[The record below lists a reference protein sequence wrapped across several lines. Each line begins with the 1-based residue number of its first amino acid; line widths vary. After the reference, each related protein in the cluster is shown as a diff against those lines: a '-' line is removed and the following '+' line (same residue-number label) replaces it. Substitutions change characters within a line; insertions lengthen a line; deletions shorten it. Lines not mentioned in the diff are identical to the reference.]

1 MKEIIKINL
10 LNYIVLIFFEA
21 MFALIS
27 FDIYSKGEVLS
38 ILIYSLFVSFV
49 MTILM
54 TIWSEKVNRIFGYII
69 YFIFCFWF
77 ALETIFKAFLQTFFS
92 LDCFKLSDQAMGFA
106 GETIKVIV
114 SNIHYLIL
122 FFLPFILLIIFRRK
136 LDFDIKGNKKYLFG
150 YIILIPLSFL
160 SYRLYINSTKNS
172 SDISLYDLYYNTNN
186 IPLSIQ
192 KMGVLSSTGLDIYRN
207 IFGFDDKVI
216 EVNYEE
222 NDDNDELFVY
232 DKNILDLNLDSDKL
246 NKDIKK
252 YIEDNPGTSKNK
264 YSGMF
269 ENKNLIFVVAE
280 SYSEIGVDEERT
292 PTLYKLTH
300 NGFIFNNFY
309 VPYYLST
316 IGGEFQSLTGLYPNY
331 STLTKWKSGENSFPY
346 GLATTFKEKGYN
358 TYAYHAHDGYFQNRY
373 KYLKA
378 LGFDN
383 FKACNMGLNINCNMW
398 PESDIEMIKATTN
411 DYINSD
417 KPFMTYYMTVSGHL
431 DYTKEGNSIVS
442 KNWDLVKNL
451 DYSDKA
457 KSYLATQIEL
467 DRAMESLLKELE
479 NKGILED
486 TVIVLL
492 ADHYPY
498 GLSLEE
504 INELSSYKRDELFEI
519 NHNALIIYNSS
530 MKNINITKVGMP
542 IDVLPTIYNLF
553 DIKYDS
559 RLFAGSD
566 LLSNSEGMVILDNL
580 SWITDSGRYNSLNG
594 KYNGDI
600 DSDYISNINNNTKY
614 INLSIDSFNSDVINY
629 FLEYG
634 KGYSYTDTIN
644 NKNGFIYATYSMF
657 KNSENIINGIINNI
671 PSNLSNIEKVR
682 YLYIALGKI
691 LSADIN
697 TMDNKNEKISFSSV
711 SIINNIWGSITSG
724 KTTSACISK
733 LLMYLCSRIGIKSE
747 LINSDINGNIGNKI
761 YVDDSFLI
769 VDLYNDLYN
778 IQGGFSTKYFDKY
791 NDNKDIDKK
800 IFYIKNSYINEI
812 IDKELRGL
820 DYTKDNMLSDI
831 LEVLERS
838 INISDVGVI
847 ELAKICKDIFDKYTP
862 NYDIRINNLFLL
874 DSDESKEHF
883 IVISYDNSFY
893 SYNYNKQCFIKMSYD
908 VITKNIKDN
917 KIGIYKGEDF
927 YCKESRL
934 VL

>member
-114 SNIHYLIL
+114 SNIHYLVL

-222 NDDNDELFVY
+222 ENNDEDLFVY
-232 DKNILDLNLDSDKL
+232 EKNNLDLDLSSNKL
-246 NKDIKK
+246 NKDIKE
-252 YIEDNPGTSKNK
+252 YIDNNPGTSKNK
-264 YSGMF
+264 YTGMF

-280 SYSEIGVDEERT
+280 SFSEIGIDKDRT
-292 PTLYKLTH
+292 PTLYKLTN
-300 NGFIFNNFY
+300 NGFIFDNFY

-331 STLTKWKSGENSFPY
+331 STLTKWKSGKNSFPY

-383 FKACNMGLNINCNMW
+383 FKACNMELDINCNMW

-431 DYTKEGNSIVS
+431 DYTKESNSIVS

-504 INELSSYKRDELFEI
+504 INELSSYQRDELFEI

-530 MKNINITKVGMP
+530 MKNTNVTKVGMP

-566 LLSNSEGMVILDNL
+566 LLSNNEGMVILDNL
-580 SWITDSGRYNSLNG
+580 SWITDKGKYNSLNG
-594 KYNGDI
+594 KYSGDI
-600 DSDYISNINNNTKY
+600 DSDYIN
-614 INLSIDSFNSDVINY
+614 
-629 FLEYG
+629 
-634 KGYSYTDTIN
+634 
-644 NKNGFIYATYSMF
+644 
-657 KNSENIINGIINNI
+657 NIIQ
-671 PSNLSNIEKVR
+671 
-682 YLYIALGKI
+682 
-691 LSADIN
+691 
-697 TMDNKNEKISFSSV
+697 
-711 SIINNIWGSITSG
+711 
-724 KTTSACISK
+724 
-733 LLMYLCSRIGIKSE
+733 
-747 LINSDINGNIGNKI
+747 NKI
-761 YVDDSFLI
+761 I
-769 VDLYNDLYN
+769 
-778 IQGGFSTKYFDKY
+778 FSRNMITYDGY
-791 NDNKDIDKK
+791 R
-800 IFYIKNSYINEI
+800 YIKE
-812 IDKELRGL
+812 K
-820 DYTKDNMLSDI
+820 
-831 LEVLERS
+831 
-838 INISDVGVI
+838 
-847 ELAKICKDIFDKYTP
+847 
-862 NYDIRINNLFLL
+862 
-874 DSDESKEHF
+874 
-883 IVISYDNSFY
+883 
-893 SYNYNKQCFIKMSYD
+893 
-908 VITKNIKDN
+908 
-917 KIGIYKGEDF
+917 
-927 YCKESRL
+927 
-934 VL
+934 

>member
-1 MKEIIKINL
+1 MKKIIKINL

-27 FDIYSKGEVLS
+27 FDIYSKSEVLS
-38 ILIYSLFVSFV
+38 ILIYSLFSSFI

-54 TIWSEKVNRIFGYII
+54 TVGSEKTNKIFSYII
-69 YFIFCFWF
+69 YFVLCFWF
-77 ALETIFKAFLQTFFS
+77 ALEAIFKSFLQTFFS

-114 SNIHYLIL
+114 GNIHYLIL
-122 FFLPFILLIIFRRK
+122 FFLPFILLIIFRK
-136 LDFDIKGNKKYLFG
+136 KIDLNIKENKKYLYS

-160 SYRLYINSTKNS
+160 SYRLYINSTKDNK
-172 SDISLYDLYYNTNN
+172 DISLYDLYYNTNN

-222 NDDNDELFVY
+222 ENNDEDLFVY
-232 DKNILDLNLDSDKL
+232 EKNNLDLDLSSNKL
-246 NKDIKK
+246 NKDIKE
-252 YIEDNPGTSKNK
+252 YIDNNPGTSKNK
-264 YSGMF
+264 YTGMF

-280 SYSEIGVDEERT
+280 SFSEIGIDKDRT
-292 PTLYKLTH
+292 PTLYKLTN
-300 NGFIFNNFY
+300 NGFIFDNFY

-346 GLATTFKEKGYN
+346 GLATVFKEKGYN

-530 MKNINITKVGMP
+530 MKNISITKVGMP

-566 LLSNSEGMVILDNL
+566 LLSNNEGMVILDNL
-580 SWITDSGRYNSLNG
+580 SWITDKGKYNSLNG
-594 KYNGDI
+594 KYSGDI
-600 DSDYISNINNNTKY
+600 DSDYINNINN
-614 INLSIDSFNSDVINY
+614 
-629 FLEYG
+629 
-634 KGYSYTDTIN
+634 
-644 NKNGFIYATYSMF
+644 
-657 KNSENIINGIINNI
+657 IIQ
-671 PSNLSNIEKVR
+671 
-682 YLYIALGKI
+682 
-691 LSADIN
+691 
-697 TMDNKNEKISFSSV
+697 
-711 SIINNIWGSITSG
+711 
-724 KTTSACISK
+724 
-733 LLMYLCSRIGIKSE
+733 
-747 LINSDINGNIGNKI
+747 NKI
-761 YVDDSFLI
+761 I
-769 VDLYNDLYN
+769 
-778 IQGGFSTKYFDKY
+778 FSRNMITYDGY
-791 NDNKDIDKK
+791 R
-800 IFYIKNSYINEI
+800 YIKE
-812 IDKELRGL
+812 K
-820 DYTKDNMLSDI
+820 
-831 LEVLERS
+831 
-838 INISDVGVI
+838 
-847 ELAKICKDIFDKYTP
+847 
-862 NYDIRINNLFLL
+862 
-874 DSDESKEHF
+874 
-883 IVISYDNSFY
+883 
-893 SYNYNKQCFIKMSYD
+893 
-908 VITKNIKDN
+908 
-917 KIGIYKGEDF
+917 
-927 YCKESRL
+927 
-934 VL
+934 

>member
-1 MKEIIKINL
+1 MKKIIKINL

-27 FDIYSKGEVLS
+27 FDIYSKSEVLS
-38 ILIYSLFVSFV
+38 ILIYSLFSSFI

-54 TIWSEKVNRIFGYII
+54 TVGSEKTNKIFSYII
-69 YFIFCFWF
+69 YFVLCFWF
-77 ALETIFKAFLQTFFS
+77 ALEAIFKSFLQTFFS
-92 LDCFKLSDQAMGFA
+92 LDCFKLSDQTMGFA

-114 SNIHYLIL
+114 GNIHYLIL
-122 FFLPFILLIIFRRK
+122 FFLPFILLIIFRK
-136 LDFDIKGNKKYLFG
+136 KIDLNIKENKKYLYS

-160 SYRLYINSTKNS
+160 SYRLYINSTKDNK
-172 SDISLYDLYYNTNN
+172 DISLYDLYYNTNN

-222 NDDNDELFVY
+222 ENNDEDLFVY
-232 DKNILDLNLDSDKL
+232 EKNNLDLDLSSNKL
-246 NKDIKK
+246 NKDIKE
-252 YIEDNPGTSKNK
+252 YIDNNPGTSKNK
-264 YSGMF
+264 YTGMF

-280 SYSEIGVDEERT
+280 SFSEIGIDKDRT
-292 PTLYKLTH
+292 PTLYKLTN
-300 NGFIFNNFY
+300 NGFIFDNFY

-346 GLATTFKEKGYN
+346 GLATVFKEKGYN

-383 FKACNMGLNINCNMW
+383 FKACNMGLNINCNVW

-431 DYTKEGNSIVS
+431 DYTKESNSIVS

-504 INELSSYKRDELFEI
+504 INELSSYQRYELFEI

-530 MKNINITKVGMP
+530 MKNTNVTKVGMP

-566 LLSNSEGMVILDNL
+566 LLSNNEGMVILDNL
-580 SWITDSGRYNSLNG
+580 SWITDKGKYNSLNG
-594 KYNGDI
+594 KYSGDI
-600 DSDYISNINNNTKY
+600 DSDYINNINN
-614 INLSIDSFNSDVINY
+614 
-629 FLEYG
+629 
-634 KGYSYTDTIN
+634 
-644 NKNGFIYATYSMF
+644 
-657 KNSENIINGIINNI
+657 IIQ
-671 PSNLSNIEKVR
+671 
-682 YLYIALGKI
+682 
-691 LSADIN
+691 
-697 TMDNKNEKISFSSV
+697 
-711 SIINNIWGSITSG
+711 
-724 KTTSACISK
+724 
-733 LLMYLCSRIGIKSE
+733 
-747 LINSDINGNIGNKI
+747 NKI
-761 YVDDSFLI
+761 I
-769 VDLYNDLYN
+769 
-778 IQGGFSTKYFDKY
+778 FSRNMITYDGY
-791 NDNKDIDKK
+791 R
-800 IFYIKNSYINEI
+800 YIKE
-812 IDKELRGL
+812 K
-820 DYTKDNMLSDI
+820 
-831 LEVLERS
+831 
-838 INISDVGVI
+838 
-847 ELAKICKDIFDKYTP
+847 
-862 NYDIRINNLFLL
+862 
-874 DSDESKEHF
+874 
-883 IVISYDNSFY
+883 
-893 SYNYNKQCFIKMSYD
+893 
-908 VITKNIKDN
+908 
-917 KIGIYKGEDF
+917 
-927 YCKESRL
+927 
-934 VL
+934 

>member
-1 MKEIIKINL
+1 MKKIIKINL

-38 ILIYSLFVSFV
+38 ILIYSLFSSFI

-54 TIWSEKVNRIFGYII
+54 TVGSEKTNKIFSYII
-69 YFIFCFWF
+69 YFVLCFWF
-77 ALETIFKAFLQTFFS
+77 ALEAIFKAFLQTFFS

-114 SNIHYLIL
+114 GNIHYLIL
-122 FFLPFILLIIFRRK
+122 FFLPLILLIIFRK
-136 LDFDIKGNKKYLFG
+136 KIDFNIKGNKKYLYS

-160 SYRLYINSTKNS
+160 SYRLYINSTKDNK
-172 SDISLYDLYYNTNN
+172 DISLYDLYYNTNN

-207 IFGFDDKVI
+207 IFGFEDKVI

-222 NDDNDELFVY
+222 ENNDEELFIY
-232 DKNILDLNLDSDKL
+232 EKNNLDLDLSSNKL
-246 NKDIKK
+246 NKDIKE
-252 YIEDNPGTSKNK
+252 YIDNNLGTSKNK
-264 YSGMF
+264 YTGMF

-280 SYSEIGVDEERT
+280 SFSEIGIDKDRT
-292 PTLYKLTH
+292 PTLYKLTN

-431 DYTKEGNSIVS
+431 DYTKEDNSIVS
-442 KNWDLVKNL
+442 KNWNLVKDL
-451 DYSDKA
+451 DYSDKV

-467 DRAMESLLKELE
+467 DRAMETLLKELE

-504 INELSSYKRDELFEI
+504 INELSSYQRDELFEI

-580 SWITDSGRYNSLNG
+580 SWITDKGKYNSLNN
-594 KYNGDI
+594 KHSDNL
-600 DSDYISNINNNTKY
+600 DSNYINNINNIIQNKIIFSRNMITYDGYKY
-614 INLSIDSFNSDVINY
+614 I
-629 FLEYG
+629 
-634 KGYSYTDTIN
+634 
-644 NKNGFIYATYSMF
+644 
-657 KNSENIINGIINNI
+657 
-671 PSNLSNIEKVR
+671 
-682 YLYIALGKI
+682 
-691 LSADIN
+691 
-697 TMDNKNEKISFSSV
+697 
-711 SIINNIWGSITSG
+711 
-724 KTTSACISK
+724 
-733 LLMYLCSRIGIKSE
+733 
-747 LINSDINGNIGNKI
+747 
-761 YVDDSFLI
+761 
-769 VDLYNDLYN
+769 
-778 IQGGFSTKYFDKY
+778 
-791 NDNKDIDKK
+791 
-800 IFYIKNSYINEI
+800 
-812 IDKELRGL
+812 
-820 DYTKDNMLSDI
+820 
-831 LEVLERS
+831 
-838 INISDVGVI
+838 
-847 ELAKICKDIFDKYTP
+847 
-862 NYDIRINNLFLL
+862 
-874 DSDESKEHF
+874 
-883 IVISYDNSFY
+883 
-893 SYNYNKQCFIKMSYD
+893 
-908 VITKNIKDN
+908 
-917 KIGIYKGEDF
+917 
-927 YCKESRL
+927 KES
-934 VL
+934 

>member
-1 MKEIIKINL
+1 MKKIIKINL

-27 FDIYSKGEVLS
+27 FDIYSKSEVLS
-38 ILIYSLFVSFV
+38 ILIYSLFSSFI

-54 TIWSEKVNRIFGYII
+54 TVGSEKTNKIFSYII
-69 YFIFCFWF
+69 YFVLCFWF
-77 ALETIFKAFLQTFFS
+77 ALEAIFKSFLQTFFS

-114 SNIHYLIL
+114 GNIHYLIL
-122 FFLPFILLIIFRRK
+122 FFLPFILLIIFRK
-136 LDFDIKGNKKYLFG
+136 KIDLNIKENKKYLYS

-160 SYRLYINSTKNS
+160 SYRLYINSTKDNK
-172 SDISLYDLYYNTNN
+172 DISLYDLYYNTNN

-207 IFGFDDKVI
+207 IFGFEDKVI

-222 NDDNDELFVY
+222 ENNDEDLFVY
-232 DKNILDLNLDSDKL
+232 EKNNLDLDLSSNKL
-246 NKDIKK
+246 NKDIKE
-252 YIEDNPGTSKNK
+252 YIDNNPGTSKNK
-264 YSGMF
+264 YTGMF

-280 SYSEIGVDEERT
+280 SFSEIGIDKDRT
-292 PTLYKLTH
+292 PTLYKLTN
-300 NGFIFNNFY
+300 NGFIFDNFY

-346 GLATTFKEKGYN
+346 GLATVFKEKGYN

-431 DYTKEGNSIVS
+431 DYTKESNSIVS

-530 MKNINITKVGMP
+530 MKNISITKVGMP

-566 LLSNSEGMVILDNL
+566 LLSNNEGMVILDNL
-580 SWITDSGRYNSLNG
+580 SWITDKGKYNSLNG
-594 KYNGDI
+594 KYSGDI
-600 DSDYISNINNNTKY
+600 DSDYINNINN
-614 INLSIDSFNSDVINY
+614 
-629 FLEYG
+629 
-634 KGYSYTDTIN
+634 
-644 NKNGFIYATYSMF
+644 
-657 KNSENIINGIINNI
+657 IIQ
-671 PSNLSNIEKVR
+671 
-682 YLYIALGKI
+682 
-691 LSADIN
+691 
-697 TMDNKNEKISFSSV
+697 
-711 SIINNIWGSITSG
+711 
-724 KTTSACISK
+724 
-733 LLMYLCSRIGIKSE
+733 
-747 LINSDINGNIGNKI
+747 NKI
-761 YVDDSFLI
+761 I
-769 VDLYNDLYN
+769 
-778 IQGGFSTKYFDKY
+778 FSRNMITYDGY
-791 NDNKDIDKK
+791 R
-800 IFYIKNSYINEI
+800 YIKE
-812 IDKELRGL
+812 K
-820 DYTKDNMLSDI
+820 
-831 LEVLERS
+831 
-838 INISDVGVI
+838 
-847 ELAKICKDIFDKYTP
+847 
-862 NYDIRINNLFLL
+862 
-874 DSDESKEHF
+874 
-883 IVISYDNSFY
+883 
-893 SYNYNKQCFIKMSYD
+893 
-908 VITKNIKDN
+908 
-917 KIGIYKGEDF
+917 
-927 YCKESRL
+927 
-934 VL
+934 

>member
-1 MKEIIKINL
+1 MKKIIKINL

-27 FDIYSKGEVLS
+27 FDIYSKSEVLS
-38 ILIYSLFVSFV
+38 ILIYSLFSSFI

-54 TIWSEKVNRIFGYII
+54 TVGSEKTNKIFSYII
-69 YFIFCFWF
+69 YFVLCFWF
-77 ALETIFKAFLQTFFS
+77 ALEAIFKSFLQTFFS

-114 SNIHYLIL
+114 GNIHYLIL
-122 FFLPFILLIIFRRK
+122 FFLPFILLIIFRK
-136 LDFDIKGNKKYLFG
+136 KIDLNIKENKKYLYS

-160 SYRLYINSTKNS
+160 SYRLYINSTKDNK
-172 SDISLYDLYYNTNN
+172 DISLYDLYYNTNN

-207 IFGFDDKVI
+207 IFGFEDKVI

-222 NDDNDELFVY
+222 ENNDEDLFVY
-232 DKNILDLNLDSDKL
+232 EKNNLDLDLSSNKL
-246 NKDIKK
+246 NKDIKE
-252 YIEDNPGTSKNK
+252 YIDNNPGTSKNK
-264 YSGMF
+264 YTGMF

-280 SYSEIGVDEERT
+280 SFSEIGIDKDRT
-292 PTLYKLTH
+292 PTLYKLTN
-300 NGFIFNNFY
+300 NGFIFDNFY

-346 GLATTFKEKGYN
+346 GLATVFKEKGYN

-383 FKACNMGLNINCNMW
+383 FKACNMGLNINCNVW

-431 DYTKEGNSIVS
+431 DYTKESNSIVS

-519 NHNALIIYNSS
+519 NHNALIIYNSN

-580 SWITDSGRYNSLNG
+580 SWITDRGRYNSLNG
-594 KYNGDI
+594 KYSGDI
-600 DSDYISNINNNTKY
+600 DSDYISNINN
-614 INLSIDSFNSDVINY
+614 
-629 FLEYG
+629 
-634 KGYSYTDTIN
+634 
-644 NKNGFIYATYSMF
+644 
-657 KNSENIINGIINNI
+657 IIQ
-671 PSNLSNIEKVR
+671 
-682 YLYIALGKI
+682 
-691 LSADIN
+691 
-697 TMDNKNEKISFSSV
+697 
-711 SIINNIWGSITSG
+711 
-724 KTTSACISK
+724 
-733 LLMYLCSRIGIKSE
+733 
-747 LINSDINGNIGNKI
+747 NKI
-761 YVDDSFLI
+761 IFSRNMITYDD
-769 VDLYNDLYN
+769 YR
-778 IQGGFSTKYFDKY
+778 
-791 NDNKDIDKK
+791 
-800 IFYIKNSYINEI
+800 YIKE
-812 IDKELRGL
+812 K
-820 DYTKDNMLSDI
+820 
-831 LEVLERS
+831 
-838 INISDVGVI
+838 
-847 ELAKICKDIFDKYTP
+847 
-862 NYDIRINNLFLL
+862 
-874 DSDESKEHF
+874 
-883 IVISYDNSFY
+883 
-893 SYNYNKQCFIKMSYD
+893 
-908 VITKNIKDN
+908 
-917 KIGIYKGEDF
+917 
-927 YCKESRL
+927 
-934 VL
+934 

>member
-1 MKEIIKINL
+1 MKKIIKINL

-27 FDIYSKGEVLS
+27 FDIYSKSEVLS
-38 ILIYSLFVSFV
+38 ILIYSLFSSFI

-54 TIWSEKVNRIFGYII
+54 TVGSEKTNKIFSYII
-69 YFIFCFWF
+69 YFVLCFWF
-77 ALETIFKAFLQTFFS
+77 ALEAIFKSFLQTFFS

-114 SNIHYLIL
+114 GNIHYLIL
-122 FFLPFILLIIFRRK
+122 FFLPFILLIIFRK
-136 LDFDIKGNKKYLFG
+136 KIDLNIKENKKYLYS

-160 SYRLYINSTKNS
+160 SYRLYINSTKDNK
-172 SDISLYDLYYNTNN
+172 DISLYDLYYNTNN

-222 NDDNDELFVY
+222 ENNDEDLFVY
-232 DKNILDLNLDSDKL
+232 EKNNLDLDLSSNKL
-246 NKDIKK
+246 NKDIKE
-252 YIEDNPGTSKNK
+252 YIDNNPGTSKNK
-264 YSGMF
+264 YTGMF

-280 SYSEIGVDEERT
+280 SFSEIGIDKDRT
-292 PTLYKLTH
+292 PTLYKLTN
-300 NGFIFNNFY
+300 NGFIFDNFY

-346 GLATTFKEKGYN
+346 GLATVFKEKGYN

-530 MKNINITKVGMP
+530 MKNISITKVGMP

-566 LLSNSEGMVILDNL
+566 LLSNNEGMVILDNL
-580 SWITDSGRYNSLNG
+580 SWITDKGKYNSLNG
-594 KYNGDI
+594 KYSGDI
-600 DSDYISNINNNTKY
+600 DSDYISNINNIIQNRIIFSRNMITY
-614 INLSIDSFNSDVINY
+614 D
-629 FLEYG
+629 
-634 KGYSYTDTIN
+634 GY
-644 NKNGFIYATYSMF
+644 
-657 KNSENIINGIINNI
+657 
-671 PSNLSNIEKVR
+671 R
-682 YLYIALGKI
+682 
-691 LSADIN
+691 
-697 TMDNKNEKISFSSV
+697 
-711 SIINNIWGSITSG
+711 
-724 KTTSACISK
+724 
-733 LLMYLCSRIGIKSE
+733 
-747 LINSDINGNIGNKI
+747 
-761 YVDDSFLI
+761 
-769 VDLYNDLYN
+769 
-778 IQGGFSTKYFDKY
+778 
-791 NDNKDIDKK
+791 
-800 IFYIKNSYINEI
+800 YIKE
-812 IDKELRGL
+812 K
-820 DYTKDNMLSDI
+820 
-831 LEVLERS
+831 
-838 INISDVGVI
+838 
-847 ELAKICKDIFDKYTP
+847 
-862 NYDIRINNLFLL
+862 
-874 DSDESKEHF
+874 
-883 IVISYDNSFY
+883 
-893 SYNYNKQCFIKMSYD
+893 
-908 VITKNIKDN
+908 
-917 KIGIYKGEDF
+917 
-927 YCKESRL
+927 
-934 VL
+934 

>member
-1 MKEIIKINL
+1 MKKIIKINL

-54 TIWSEKVNRIFGYII
+54 TVGSEKTNKIFSYII
-69 YFIFCFWF
+69 YFVLCFWF
-77 ALETIFKAFLQTFFS
+77 ALEAIFKSFLQTFFS

-114 SNIHYLIL
+114 GNIHYLIL
-122 FFLPFILLIIFRRK
+122 FFLPFILLIIFRK
-136 LDFDIKGNKKYLFG
+136 KIDLNIKENKKYLYS

-160 SYRLYINSTKNS
+160 SYRLYINSTKDNK
-172 SDISLYDLYYNTNN
+172 DISLYDLYYNTNN

-207 IFGFDDKVI
+207 IFGFEDKVI

-222 NDDNDELFVY
+222 ENNDEDLFVY
-232 DKNILDLNLDSDKL
+232 EKNNLDLDLSSNKL
-246 NKDIKK
+246 NKDIKE
-252 YIEDNPGTSKNK
+252 YIDNNPGTSKNK
-264 YSGMF
+264 YTGMF

-280 SYSEIGVDEERT
+280 SFSEIGIDKDRT
-292 PTLYKLTH
+292 PTLYKLTN
-300 NGFIFNNFY
+300 NGFIFDNFY

-331 STLTKWKSGENSFPY
+331 STLTKWKSGKNSFPY

-530 MKNINITKVGMP
+530 MKNISITKVGMP

-566 LLSNSEGMVILDNL
+566 LLSNNEGMVILDNL
-580 SWITDSGRYNSLNG
+580 SWITDKGKYNSLNG
-594 KYNGDI
+594 KYSGDI
-600 DSDYISNINNNTKY
+600 DSDYINNINN
-614 INLSIDSFNSDVINY
+614 
-629 FLEYG
+629 
-634 KGYSYTDTIN
+634 
-644 NKNGFIYATYSMF
+644 
-657 KNSENIINGIINNI
+657 IIQ
-671 PSNLSNIEKVR
+671 
-682 YLYIALGKI
+682 
-691 LSADIN
+691 
-697 TMDNKNEKISFSSV
+697 
-711 SIINNIWGSITSG
+711 
-724 KTTSACISK
+724 
-733 LLMYLCSRIGIKSE
+733 
-747 LINSDINGNIGNKI
+747 NKI
-761 YVDDSFLI
+761 I
-769 VDLYNDLYN
+769 
-778 IQGGFSTKYFDKY
+778 FSRNMITYDGY
-791 NDNKDIDKK
+791 R
-800 IFYIKNSYINEI
+800 YIKE
-812 IDKELRGL
+812 K
-820 DYTKDNMLSDI
+820 
-831 LEVLERS
+831 
-838 INISDVGVI
+838 
-847 ELAKICKDIFDKYTP
+847 
-862 NYDIRINNLFLL
+862 
-874 DSDESKEHF
+874 
-883 IVISYDNSFY
+883 
-893 SYNYNKQCFIKMSYD
+893 
-908 VITKNIKDN
+908 
-917 KIGIYKGEDF
+917 
-927 YCKESRL
+927 
-934 VL
+934 

>member
-114 SNIHYLIL
+114 GNIHYLIL
-122 FFLPFILLIIFRRK
+122 FFLPFILLIIFRK
-136 LDFDIKGNKKYLFG
+136 KIDLNIKENKKYLYS

-160 SYRLYINSTKNS
+160 SYRLYINSTKDYK
-172 SDISLYDLYYNTNN
+172 DISLYDLYYNTNN

-207 IFGFDDKVI
+207 IFGFEDKVI

-222 NDDNDELFVY
+222 ENNDEDLFVY
-232 DKNILDLNLDSDKL
+232 EKNNLDLDLSSNKL
-246 NKDIKK
+246 NNDIKE
-252 YIEDNPGTSKNK
+252 YIDNNPGTSKNK
-264 YSGMF
+264 YTGMF

-280 SYSEIGVDEERT
+280 SFSEIGIDKDRT
-292 PTLYKLTH
+292 PTLYKLTN
-300 NGFIFNNFY
+300 NGFIFDNFY

-331 STLTKWKSGENSFPY
+331 STLTKWKSGKNSFPY

-431 DYTKEGNSIVS
+431 DYTKEGNSIDS
-442 KNWDLVKNL
+442 KNRDLVKNL
-451 DYSDKA
+451 DYRDKA

-530 MKNINITKVGMP
+530 MKYISITKVGMP

-559 RLFAGSD
+559 
-566 LLSNSEGMVILDNL
+566 
-580 SWITDSGRYNSLNG
+580 
-594 KYNGDI
+594 
-600 DSDYISNINNNTKY
+600 
-614 INLSIDSFNSDVINY
+614 
-629 FLEYG
+629 
-634 KGYSYTDTIN
+634 
-644 NKNGFIYATYSMF
+644 
-657 KNSENIINGIINNI
+657 
-671 PSNLSNIEKVR
+671 
-682 YLYIALGKI
+682 
-691 LSADIN
+691 
-697 TMDNKNEKISFSSV
+697 
-711 SIINNIWGSITSG
+711 
-724 KTTSACISK
+724 
-733 LLMYLCSRIGIKSE
+733 
-747 LINSDINGNIGNKI
+747 
-761 YVDDSFLI
+761 
-769 VDLYNDLYN
+769 
-778 IQGGFSTKYFDKY
+778 
-791 NDNKDIDKK
+791 
-800 IFYIKNSYINEI
+800 
-812 IDKELRGL
+812 
-820 DYTKDNMLSDI
+820 
-831 LEVLERS
+831 
-838 INISDVGVI
+838 
-847 ELAKICKDIFDKYTP
+847 
-862 NYDIRINNLFLL
+862 
-874 DSDESKEHF
+874 
-883 IVISYDNSFY
+883 
-893 SYNYNKQCFIKMSYD
+893 
-908 VITKNIKDN
+908 
-917 KIGIYKGEDF
+917 
-927 YCKESRL
+927 
-934 VL
+934 

>member
-1 MKEIIKINL
+1 MKKIIKINL

-27 FDIYSKGEVLS
+27 FDIYSKSEVLS
-38 ILIYSLFVSFV
+38 ILIYSLFVSFI

-54 TIWSEKVNRIFGYII
+54 TIWSEKTNKIFSYII
-69 YFIFCFWF
+69 YFVLCFWF
-77 ALETIFKAFLQTFFS
+77 ALEAIFKSFLQTFFS

-114 SNIHYLIL
+114 GNIHYLIL
-122 FFLPFILLIIFRRK
+122 FFLPFILLIIFRK
-136 LDFDIKGNKKYLFG
+136 KIDLNIKENKKYLYS

-160 SYRLYINSTKNS
+160 SYRLYINSTKDNK
-172 SDISLYDLYYNTNN
+172 DISLYDLYYNTNN

-207 IFGFDDKVI
+207 IFGFEDKVI

-222 NDDNDELFVY
+222 ENNDEDLFVY
-232 DKNILDLNLDSDKL
+232 EKNNLDLDLSSNKL
-246 NKDIKK
+246 NKDIKE
-252 YIEDNPGTSKNK
+252 YIDNNPGTSKNK
-264 YSGMF
+264 YTGMF

-280 SYSEIGVDEERT
+280 SFSEIGIDKDRT
-292 PTLYKLTH
+292 PTLYKLTN
-300 NGFIFNNFY
+300 NGFIFDNFY

-566 LLSNSEGMVILDNL
+566 LLSNSDGMVILDNL
-580 SWITDSGRYNSLNG
+580 SWITDKGKYNSLNN
-594 KYNGDI
+594 KHSDNL
-600 DSDYISNINNNTKY
+600 DSNYINNINNIIQNKIIFSRNMLTYNGYKY
-614 INLSIDSFNSDVINY
+614 I
-629 FLEYG
+629 
-634 KGYSYTDTIN
+634 
-644 NKNGFIYATYSMF
+644 
-657 KNSENIINGIINNI
+657 
-671 PSNLSNIEKVR
+671 
-682 YLYIALGKI
+682 
-691 LSADIN
+691 
-697 TMDNKNEKISFSSV
+697 
-711 SIINNIWGSITSG
+711 
-724 KTTSACISK
+724 
-733 LLMYLCSRIGIKSE
+733 
-747 LINSDINGNIGNKI
+747 
-761 YVDDSFLI
+761 
-769 VDLYNDLYN
+769 
-778 IQGGFSTKYFDKY
+778 
-791 NDNKDIDKK
+791 
-800 IFYIKNSYINEI
+800 
-812 IDKELRGL
+812 
-820 DYTKDNMLSDI
+820 
-831 LEVLERS
+831 
-838 INISDVGVI
+838 
-847 ELAKICKDIFDKYTP
+847 
-862 NYDIRINNLFLL
+862 
-874 DSDESKEHF
+874 
-883 IVISYDNSFY
+883 
-893 SYNYNKQCFIKMSYD
+893 
-908 VITKNIKDN
+908 
-917 KIGIYKGEDF
+917 
-927 YCKESRL
+927 KES
-934 VL
+934 

>member
-1 MKEIIKINL
+1 MKKIIKINL

-27 FDIYSKGEVLS
+27 FDIYSKSEVLS
-38 ILIYSLFVSFV
+38 ILIYSLFSSFI

-54 TIWSEKVNRIFGYII
+54 TVGSEKTNKIFSYII
-69 YFIFCFWF
+69 YFVLCFWF
-77 ALETIFKAFLQTFFS
+77 ALEAIFKSFLQTFFS

-114 SNIHYLIL
+114 GNIHYLIL
-122 FFLPFILLIIFRRK
+122 FFLPFILLIIFRK
-136 LDFDIKGNKKYLFG
+136 KIDLNIKENKKYLYS

-160 SYRLYINSTKNS
+160 SYRLYINSTKDNK
-172 SDISLYDLYYNTNN
+172 DISLYDLYYNTNN

-207 IFGFDDKVI
+207 IFGFEDKVI

-222 NDDNDELFVY
+222 ENNDEDLFVY
-232 DKNILDLNLDSDKL
+232 EKNNLDLDLSSNKL
-246 NKDIKK
+246 NKDIKE
-252 YIEDNPGTSKNK
+252 YIDNNPGTSKNK
-264 YSGMF
+264 YTGMF

-280 SYSEIGVDEERT
+280 SFSEIGIDKDRT
-292 PTLYKLTH
+292 PTLYKLTN
-300 NGFIFNNFY
+300 NGFIFDNFY

-431 DYTKEGNSIVS
+431 DYTKESNSIVS

-519 NHNALIIYNSS
+519 NHNALIIYNSN

-580 SWITDSGRYNSLNG
+580 SWITDRGRYNSLNG
-594 KYNGDI
+594 KYSGDI
-600 DSDYISNINNNTKY
+600 DSDYISNINN
-614 INLSIDSFNSDVINY
+614 
-629 FLEYG
+629 
-634 KGYSYTDTIN
+634 
-644 NKNGFIYATYSMF
+644 
-657 KNSENIINGIINNI
+657 IIQ
-671 PSNLSNIEKVR
+671 
-682 YLYIALGKI
+682 
-691 LSADIN
+691 
-697 TMDNKNEKISFSSV
+697 
-711 SIINNIWGSITSG
+711 
-724 KTTSACISK
+724 
-733 LLMYLCSRIGIKSE
+733 
-747 LINSDINGNIGNKI
+747 NKI
-761 YVDDSFLI
+761 I
-769 VDLYNDLYN
+769 
-778 IQGGFSTKYFDKY
+778 FSRNMITYDGY
-791 NDNKDIDKK
+791 R
-800 IFYIKNSYINEI
+800 YIKE
-812 IDKELRGL
+812 K
-820 DYTKDNMLSDI
+820 
-831 LEVLERS
+831 
-838 INISDVGVI
+838 
-847 ELAKICKDIFDKYTP
+847 
-862 NYDIRINNLFLL
+862 
-874 DSDESKEHF
+874 
-883 IVISYDNSFY
+883 
-893 SYNYNKQCFIKMSYD
+893 
-908 VITKNIKDN
+908 
-917 KIGIYKGEDF
+917 
-927 YCKESRL
+927 
-934 VL
+934 

>member
-1 MKEIIKINL
+1 MKKIIKINL

-27 FDIYSKGEVLS
+27 FDIYSKSEVLS
-38 ILIYSLFVSFV
+38 ILIYSLFSSFI

-54 TIWSEKVNRIFGYII
+54 TVGSEKTNKIFSYII
-69 YFIFCFWF
+69 YFVLCFWF
-77 ALETIFKAFLQTFFS
+77 ALEAIFKSFLQTFFS

-114 SNIHYLIL
+114 GNIHYLIL
-122 FFLPFILLIIFRRK
+122 FFLPFILLIIFRK
-136 LDFDIKGNKKYLFG
+136 KIDLNIKENKKYLYS

-160 SYRLYINSTKNS
+160 SYRLYINSTKDNK
-172 SDISLYDLYYNTNN
+172 DISLYDLYYNTNN

-222 NDDNDELFVY
+222 ENNDEDLFVY
-232 DKNILDLNLDSDKL
+232 EKNNLDLDLSSNKL
-246 NKDIKK
+246 NKDIKE
-252 YIEDNPGTSKNK
+252 YIDNNPGTSKNK
-264 YSGMF
+264 YTGMF

-280 SYSEIGVDEERT
+280 SFSEIGIDKDRT
-292 PTLYKLTH
+292 PTLYKLTN
-300 NGFIFNNFY
+300 NGFIFDNFY

-346 GLATTFKEKGYN
+346 GLATVFKEKGYN

-457 KSYLATQIEL
+457 KAYLATQIEL
-467 DRAMESLLKELE
+467 DRAMESLIKKLDD
-479 NKGILED
+479 KGILKD
-486 TVIVLL
+486 TVIVML

-498 GLSLEE
+498 GLDLDE

-519 NHNALIIYNSS
+519 NHNSLVIYNSA
-530 MKNINITKVGMP
+530 MKNVNISKSGMP

-553 DIKYDS
+553 NIRYDS

-580 SWITDSGRYNSLNG
+580 SWITDRGRYNSLNG
-594 KYNGDI
+594 KYSGDI
-600 DSDYISNINNNTKY
+600 DSDYISNINN
-614 INLSIDSFNSDVINY
+614 
-629 FLEYG
+629 
-634 KGYSYTDTIN
+634 
-644 NKNGFIYATYSMF
+644 
-657 KNSENIINGIINNI
+657 IIQ
-671 PSNLSNIEKVR
+671 
-682 YLYIALGKI
+682 
-691 LSADIN
+691 
-697 TMDNKNEKISFSSV
+697 
-711 SIINNIWGSITSG
+711 
-724 KTTSACISK
+724 
-733 LLMYLCSRIGIKSE
+733 
-747 LINSDINGNIGNKI
+747 NKI
-761 YVDDSFLI
+761 I
-769 VDLYNDLYN
+769 
-778 IQGGFSTKYFDKY
+778 FSRNMITYDGY
-791 NDNKDIDKK
+791 R
-800 IFYIKNSYINEI
+800 YIKE
-812 IDKELRGL
+812 K
-820 DYTKDNMLSDI
+820 
-831 LEVLERS
+831 
-838 INISDVGVI
+838 
-847 ELAKICKDIFDKYTP
+847 
-862 NYDIRINNLFLL
+862 
-874 DSDESKEHF
+874 
-883 IVISYDNSFY
+883 
-893 SYNYNKQCFIKMSYD
+893 
-908 VITKNIKDN
+908 
-917 KIGIYKGEDF
+917 
-927 YCKESRL
+927 
-934 VL
+934 

>member
-1 MKEIIKINL
+1 MKKIIKINL

-27 FDIYSKGEVLS
+27 FDIYSKSEVLS
-38 ILIYSLFVSFV
+38 ILIYSLFSSFI

-54 TIWSEKVNRIFGYII
+54 TVGSEKTNKIFSYII
-69 YFIFCFWF
+69 YFVLCFWF
-77 ALETIFKAFLQTFFS
+77 ALEAIFKSFLQTFFS

-114 SNIHYLIL
+114 GNIHYLIL
-122 FFLPFILLIIFRRK
+122 FFLPFILLIIFRK
-136 LDFDIKGNKKYLFG
+136 KIDLNIKENKKYLYS

-160 SYRLYINSTKNS
+160 SYRLYINSTKDNK
-172 SDISLYDLYYNTNN
+172 DISLYDLYYNTNN

-192 KMGVLSSTGLDIYRN
+192 KMGVLSSTGLDMYRN

-232 DKNILDLNLDSDKL
+232 DKNILDFDLDSDKL

-280 SYSEIGVDEERT
+280 SFSEIGIDKDRT
-292 PTLYKLTH
+292 PTLYKLTN
-300 NGFIFNNFY
+300 NGFIFDNFY

-331 STLTKWKSGENSFPY
+331 STLTKWKSGKNIFPY

-383 FKACNMGLNINCNMW
+383 FKACNMELDINCNMW

-530 MKNINITKVGMP
+530 MKNISITKVGMP

-566 LLSNSEGMVILDNL
+566 LLSNNEGMVILDNL
-580 SWITDSGRYNSLNG
+580 SWITDKGKYNSLNG
-594 KYNGDI
+594 KYSGDI
-600 DSDYISNINNNTKY
+600 DSDYINNINN
-614 INLSIDSFNSDVINY
+614 
-629 FLEYG
+629 
-634 KGYSYTDTIN
+634 
-644 NKNGFIYATYSMF
+644 
-657 KNSENIINGIINNI
+657 IIQ
-671 PSNLSNIEKVR
+671 
-682 YLYIALGKI
+682 
-691 LSADIN
+691 
-697 TMDNKNEKISFSSV
+697 
-711 SIINNIWGSITSG
+711 
-724 KTTSACISK
+724 
-733 LLMYLCSRIGIKSE
+733 
-747 LINSDINGNIGNKI
+747 NKI
-761 YVDDSFLI
+761 I
-769 VDLYNDLYN
+769 
-778 IQGGFSTKYFDKY
+778 FSRNMITYDGY
-791 NDNKDIDKK
+791 R
-800 IFYIKNSYINEI
+800 YIKE
-812 IDKELRGL
+812 K
-820 DYTKDNMLSDI
+820 
-831 LEVLERS
+831 
-838 INISDVGVI
+838 
-847 ELAKICKDIFDKYTP
+847 
-862 NYDIRINNLFLL
+862 
-874 DSDESKEHF
+874 
-883 IVISYDNSFY
+883 
-893 SYNYNKQCFIKMSYD
+893 
-908 VITKNIKDN
+908 
-917 KIGIYKGEDF
+917 
-927 YCKESRL
+927 
-934 VL
+934 

>member
-1 MKEIIKINL
+1 MKKIIKINL

-27 FDIYSKGEVLS
+27 FDIYSKSEVLS
-38 ILIYSLFVSFV
+38 ILIYSLFSSFI

-54 TIWSEKVNRIFGYII
+54 TVGSEKTNKIFSYII
-69 YFIFCFWF
+69 YFVLCFWF
-77 ALETIFKAFLQTFFS
+77 ALEAIFKSFLQTFFS

-114 SNIHYLIL
+114 GNIHYLIL
-122 FFLPFILLIIFRRK
+122 FFLPFILLIIFRK
-136 LDFDIKGNKKYLFG
+136 KIDLNIKENKKYLYS

-160 SYRLYINSTKNS
+160 SYRLYINSTKDNK
-172 SDISLYDLYYNTNN
+172 DISLYDLYYNTNN

-222 NDDNDELFVY
+222 ENNDEDLFVY
-232 DKNILDLNLDSDKL
+232 EKNNLDLDLSSNKL
-246 NKDIKK
+246 NKDIKE
-252 YIEDNPGTSKNK
+252 YIDNNPGTSKNK
-264 YSGMF
+264 YTGMF

-280 SYSEIGVDEERT
+280 SFSEIGIDKDRT
-292 PTLYKLTH
+292 PTLYKLTN
-300 NGFIFNNFY
+300 NGFIFDNFY

-346 GLATTFKEKGYN
+346 GLATVFKEKGYN

-383 FKACNMGLNINCNMW
+383 FKACNMGLNINCNVW

-431 DYTKEGNSIVS
+431 DYTKESNSIVS

-457 KSYLATQIEL
+457 KSYLATQIEF

-504 INELSSYKRDELFEI
+504 INELSSYQRYELFEI

-530 MKNINITKVGMP
+530 MKNTNVTKVGMP

-566 LLSNSEGMVILDNL
+566 LLSNNEGMVILDNL
-580 SWITDSGRYNSLNG
+580 SWITDKGKYNSLNG
-594 KYNGDI
+594 KYSGDI
-600 DSDYISNINNNTKY
+600 DSDYINNINN
-614 INLSIDSFNSDVINY
+614 
-629 FLEYG
+629 
-634 KGYSYTDTIN
+634 
-644 NKNGFIYATYSMF
+644 
-657 KNSENIINGIINNI
+657 IIQ
-671 PSNLSNIEKVR
+671 
-682 YLYIALGKI
+682 
-691 LSADIN
+691 
-697 TMDNKNEKISFSSV
+697 
-711 SIINNIWGSITSG
+711 
-724 KTTSACISK
+724 
-733 LLMYLCSRIGIKSE
+733 
-747 LINSDINGNIGNKI
+747 NKI
-761 YVDDSFLI
+761 I
-769 VDLYNDLYN
+769 
-778 IQGGFSTKYFDKY
+778 FSRNMITYDGY
-791 NDNKDIDKK
+791 R
-800 IFYIKNSYINEI
+800 YIKE
-812 IDKELRGL
+812 K
-820 DYTKDNMLSDI
+820 
-831 LEVLERS
+831 
-838 INISDVGVI
+838 
-847 ELAKICKDIFDKYTP
+847 
-862 NYDIRINNLFLL
+862 
-874 DSDESKEHF
+874 
-883 IVISYDNSFY
+883 
-893 SYNYNKQCFIKMSYD
+893 
-908 VITKNIKDN
+908 
-917 KIGIYKGEDF
+917 
-927 YCKESRL
+927 
-934 VL
+934 

>member
-114 SNIHYLIL
+114 GNIHYLIL
-122 FFLPFILLIIFRRK
+122 FFLPFILLIIFRK
-136 LDFDIKGNKKYLFG
+136 KIDLNIKENKKYLYS

-160 SYRLYINSTKNS
+160 SYRLYINSTKDNK
-172 SDISLYDLYYNTNN
+172 DISLYDLYYNTNN

-207 IFGFDDKVI
+207 IFGFEDKVI

-222 NDDNDELFVY
+222 ENNDEDLFVY
-232 DKNILDLNLDSDKL
+232 EKNNLDLDLSSNKL
-246 NKDIKK
+246 NKDIKE
-252 YIEDNPGTSKNK
+252 YIDNNPGTSKNK

-280 SYSEIGVDEERT
+280 SYSEIGVDKDRT
-292 PTLYKLTH
+292 PTLYKLTN
-300 NGFIFNNFY
+300 NGFIFDNFY

-331 STLTKWKSGENSFPY
+331 STLTKWKSGKNSFPY

-530 MKNINITKVGMP
+530 MKNISITKVGMP

-566 LLSNSEGMVILDNL
+566 LLSNNEGMVILDNL
-580 SWITDSGRYNSLNG
+580 SWITDKGKYNSLNG
-594 KYNGDI
+594 KYSGDI
-600 DSDYISNINNNTKY
+600 DSDYINNINN
-614 INLSIDSFNSDVINY
+614 
-629 FLEYG
+629 
-634 KGYSYTDTIN
+634 
-644 NKNGFIYATYSMF
+644 
-657 KNSENIINGIINNI
+657 IIQ
-671 PSNLSNIEKVR
+671 
-682 YLYIALGKI
+682 
-691 LSADIN
+691 
-697 TMDNKNEKISFSSV
+697 
-711 SIINNIWGSITSG
+711 
-724 KTTSACISK
+724 
-733 LLMYLCSRIGIKSE
+733 
-747 LINSDINGNIGNKI
+747 NKI
-761 YVDDSFLI
+761 I
-769 VDLYNDLYN
+769 
-778 IQGGFSTKYFDKY
+778 FSRNMITYDGY
-791 NDNKDIDKK
+791 R
-800 IFYIKNSYINEI
+800 YIKE
-812 IDKELRGL
+812 K
-820 DYTKDNMLSDI
+820 
-831 LEVLERS
+831 
-838 INISDVGVI
+838 
-847 ELAKICKDIFDKYTP
+847 
-862 NYDIRINNLFLL
+862 
-874 DSDESKEHF
+874 
-883 IVISYDNSFY
+883 
-893 SYNYNKQCFIKMSYD
+893 
-908 VITKNIKDN
+908 
-917 KIGIYKGEDF
+917 
-927 YCKESRL
+927 
-934 VL
+934 

>member
-1 MKEIIKINL
+1 MKKIIKINL

-27 FDIYSKGEVLS
+27 FDIYSKSEVLS
-38 ILIYSLFVSFV
+38 ILIYSLFSSFI

-54 TIWSEKVNRIFGYII
+54 TVGSEKTNKIFSYII
-69 YFIFCFWF
+69 YFVLCFWF
-77 ALETIFKAFLQTFFS
+77 ALEAIFKSFLQTFFS

-114 SNIHYLIL
+114 GNIHYLIL
-122 FFLPFILLIIFRRK
+122 FFLPFILLIIFRK
-136 LDFDIKGNKKYLFG
+136 KIDLNIKENKKYLYS

-160 SYRLYINSTKNS
+160 SYRLYINSTKDNK
-172 SDISLYDLYYNTNN
+172 DISLYDLYYNTNN

-222 NDDNDELFVY
+222 ENNDEDLFVY
-232 DKNILDLNLDSDKL
+232 EKNNLDLDLSSNKL
-246 NKDIKK
+246 NKDIKE
-252 YIEDNPGTSKNK
+252 YIDNNPGTSKNK
-264 YSGMF
+264 YTGMF

-280 SYSEIGVDEERT
+280 SFSEIGIDKDRT
-292 PTLYKLTH
+292 PTLYKLTN
-300 NGFIFNNFY
+300 NGFIFDNFY

-346 GLATTFKEKGYN
+346 GLATVFKEKGYN

-383 FKACNMGLNINCNMW
+383 FKACNMGLNINCNVW

-431 DYTKEGNSIVS
+431 DYTKESNSIVS

-504 INELSSYKRDELFEI
+504 INELSSYQRDELFEI

-530 MKNINITKVGMP
+530 MKNTNVTKVGMP

-566 LLSNSEGMVILDNL
+566 LLSNNEGMVILDNL
-580 SWITDSGRYNSLNG
+580 SWITDKGKYNSLNG
-594 KYNGDI
+594 KYSGDI
-600 DSDYISNINNNTKY
+600 DSDYIN
-614 INLSIDSFNSDVINY
+614 
-629 FLEYG
+629 
-634 KGYSYTDTIN
+634 
-644 NKNGFIYATYSMF
+644 
-657 KNSENIINGIINNI
+657 NIIQ
-671 PSNLSNIEKVR
+671 
-682 YLYIALGKI
+682 
-691 LSADIN
+691 
-697 TMDNKNEKISFSSV
+697 
-711 SIINNIWGSITSG
+711 
-724 KTTSACISK
+724 
-733 LLMYLCSRIGIKSE
+733 
-747 LINSDINGNIGNKI
+747 NKI
-761 YVDDSFLI
+761 I
-769 VDLYNDLYN
+769 
-778 IQGGFSTKYFDKY
+778 FSRNMITYDGY
-791 NDNKDIDKK
+791 R
-800 IFYIKNSYINEI
+800 YIKE
-812 IDKELRGL
+812 K
-820 DYTKDNMLSDI
+820 
-831 LEVLERS
+831 
-838 INISDVGVI
+838 
-847 ELAKICKDIFDKYTP
+847 
-862 NYDIRINNLFLL
+862 
-874 DSDESKEHF
+874 
-883 IVISYDNSFY
+883 
-893 SYNYNKQCFIKMSYD
+893 
-908 VITKNIKDN
+908 
-917 KIGIYKGEDF
+917 
-927 YCKESRL
+927 
-934 VL
+934 

>member
-1 MKEIIKINL
+1 MKKIIKINL

-27 FDIYSKGEVLS
+27 FDIYSKSEVLS
-38 ILIYSLFVSFV
+38 ILIYSLFSSFI

-54 TIWSEKVNRIFGYII
+54 TVGSEKTNKIFSYII
-69 YFIFCFWF
+69 YFVLCFWF
-77 ALETIFKAFLQTFFS
+77 ALEAIFKSFLQTFFS

-114 SNIHYLIL
+114 GNIHYLIL
-122 FFLPFILLIIFRRK
+122 FFLPFILLIIFRK
-136 LDFDIKGNKKYLFG
+136 KIDLNIKENKKYLYS

-160 SYRLYINSTKNS
+160 SYRLYINSTKDNK
-172 SDISLYDLYYNTNN
+172 DISLYDLYYNTNN

-207 IFGFDDKVI
+207 IFGFEDKVI

-222 NDDNDELFVY
+222 ENNDEDLFVY
-232 DKNILDLNLDSDKL
+232 EKNNLDLDLSSNKL
-246 NKDIKK
+246 NKDIKE
-252 YIEDNPGTSKNK
+252 YIDNNPGTSKNK
-264 YSGMF
+264 YTGMF

-280 SYSEIGVDEERT
+280 SFSEIGIDKDRT
-292 PTLYKLTH
+292 PTLYKLTN
-300 NGFIFNNFY
+300 NGFIFDNFY

-600 DSDYISNINNNTKY
+600 DSDYISNINNIIQNKIIFSRNMLTYDGYKY
-614 INLSIDSFNSDVINY
+614 I
-629 FLEYG
+629 
-634 KGYSYTDTIN
+634 K
-644 NKNGFIYATYSMF
+644 
-657 KNSENIINGIINNI
+657 
-671 PSNLSNIEKVR
+671 EK
-682 YLYIALGKI
+682 
-691 LSADIN
+691 
-697 TMDNKNEKISFSSV
+697 
-711 SIINNIWGSITSG
+711 
-724 KTTSACISK
+724 
-733 LLMYLCSRIGIKSE
+733 
-747 LINSDINGNIGNKI
+747 
-761 YVDDSFLI
+761 
-769 VDLYNDLYN
+769 
-778 IQGGFSTKYFDKY
+778 
-791 NDNKDIDKK
+791 
-800 IFYIKNSYINEI
+800 
-812 IDKELRGL
+812 
-820 DYTKDNMLSDI
+820 
-831 LEVLERS
+831 
-838 INISDVGVI
+838 
-847 ELAKICKDIFDKYTP
+847 
-862 NYDIRINNLFLL
+862 
-874 DSDESKEHF
+874 
-883 IVISYDNSFY
+883 
-893 SYNYNKQCFIKMSYD
+893 
-908 VITKNIKDN
+908 
-917 KIGIYKGEDF
+917 
-927 YCKESRL
+927 
-934 VL
+934 

>member
-1 MKEIIKINL
+1 MKKIIKINL

-27 FDIYSKGEVLS
+27 FDIYSKSEVLS
-38 ILIYSLFVSFV
+38 ILIYSLFSSFI

-54 TIWSEKVNRIFGYII
+54 TVGSEKRNKIFSYII
-69 YFIFCFWF
+69 YFVLCFWF
-77 ALETIFKAFLQTFFS
+77 ALEAIFKSFLQTFFS

-114 SNIHYLIL
+114 GNIHYLIL
-122 FFLPFILLIIFRRK
+122 FFLPFILLIIFRK
-136 LDFDIKGNKKYLFG
+136 KIDLNIKENKKYLYS

-160 SYRLYINSTKNS
+160 SYRLYINSTKDNK
-172 SDISLYDLYYNTNN
+172 DISLYDLYYNTNN

-207 IFGFDDKVI
+207 IFGFEDKVI

-222 NDDNDELFVY
+222 ENNDEDLFVY
-232 DKNILDLNLDSDKL
+232 EKNNLDLDLSSNKL
-246 NKDIKK
+246 NKDIKE
-252 YIEDNPGTSKNK
+252 YIDNNPGTSKNK
-264 YSGMF
+264 YTGMF

-280 SYSEIGVDEERT
+280 SFSEIGIDKDRT
-292 PTLYKLTH
+292 PTLYKLTN
-300 NGFIFNNFY
+300 NGFIFDNFY

-383 FKACNMGLNINCNMW
+383 FKACNMGLNINCNVW

-431 DYTKEGNSIVS
+431 DYTKESNSIVS

-519 NHNALIIYNSS
+519 NHNALIIYNSN

-580 SWITDSGRYNSLNG
+580 SWITDRGRYNSLNG
-594 KYNGDI
+594 KYSGDI
-600 DSDYISNINNNTKY
+600 DSDYISNINN
-614 INLSIDSFNSDVINY
+614 
-629 FLEYG
+629 
-634 KGYSYTDTIN
+634 
-644 NKNGFIYATYSMF
+644 
-657 KNSENIINGIINNI
+657 IIQ
-671 PSNLSNIEKVR
+671 
-682 YLYIALGKI
+682 
-691 LSADIN
+691 
-697 TMDNKNEKISFSSV
+697 
-711 SIINNIWGSITSG
+711 
-724 KTTSACISK
+724 
-733 LLMYLCSRIGIKSE
+733 
-747 LINSDINGNIGNKI
+747 NKI
-761 YVDDSFLI
+761 IFSRNMITYDD
-769 VDLYNDLYN
+769 YR
-778 IQGGFSTKYFDKY
+778 
-791 NDNKDIDKK
+791 
-800 IFYIKNSYINEI
+800 YIKE
-812 IDKELRGL
+812 K
-820 DYTKDNMLSDI
+820 
-831 LEVLERS
+831 
-838 INISDVGVI
+838 
-847 ELAKICKDIFDKYTP
+847 
-862 NYDIRINNLFLL
+862 
-874 DSDESKEHF
+874 
-883 IVISYDNSFY
+883 
-893 SYNYNKQCFIKMSYD
+893 
-908 VITKNIKDN
+908 
-917 KIGIYKGEDF
+917 
-927 YCKESRL
+927 
-934 VL
+934 

>member
-1 MKEIIKINL
+1 MKKIIKINL

-27 FDIYSKGEVLS
+27 FDIYSKSEVLS
-38 ILIYSLFVSFV
+38 ILIYSLFSSFI

-54 TIWSEKVNRIFGYII
+54 TVGSEKTNKIFSYII
-69 YFIFCFWF
+69 YFVLCFWF
-77 ALETIFKAFLQTFFS
+77 ALEAIFKSFLQTFFS

-114 SNIHYLIL
+114 GNIHYLIL
-122 FFLPFILLIIFRRK
+122 FFLPFILLIIFRK
-136 LDFDIKGNKKYLFG
+136 KIDLNIKENKKYLYS

-160 SYRLYINSTKNS
+160 SYRLYINSTKDNK
-172 SDISLYDLYYNTNN
+172 DISLYDLYYNTNN

-222 NDDNDELFVY
+222 ENNDEDLFVY
-232 DKNILDLNLDSDKL
+232 EKNNLDLDLSSNKL
-246 NKDIKK
+246 NKDIKE
-252 YIEDNPGTSKNK
+252 YIDNNPGTSKNK
-264 YSGMF
+264 YTGMF

-280 SYSEIGVDEERT
+280 SFSEIGIDKDRT
-292 PTLYKLTH
+292 PTLYKLTN
-300 NGFIFNNFY
+300 NGFIFDNFY

-346 GLATTFKEKGYN
+346 GLATVFKEKGYN

-431 DYTKEGNSIVS
+431 DYTKESNSIVS

-519 NHNALIIYNSS
+519 NHNSLVIYNSA
-530 MKNINITKVGMP
+530 MKNVNISKTGMP

-553 DIKYDS
+553 DIRYDS

-580 SWITDSGRYNSLNG
+580 SWITDRGRYNSLNG
-594 KYNGDI
+594 KYSGDI
-600 DSDYISNINNNTKY
+600 DSDYISNINN
-614 INLSIDSFNSDVINY
+614 
-629 FLEYG
+629 
-634 KGYSYTDTIN
+634 
-644 NKNGFIYATYSMF
+644 
-657 KNSENIINGIINNI
+657 IIQ
-671 PSNLSNIEKVR
+671 
-682 YLYIALGKI
+682 
-691 LSADIN
+691 
-697 TMDNKNEKISFSSV
+697 
-711 SIINNIWGSITSG
+711 
-724 KTTSACISK
+724 
-733 LLMYLCSRIGIKSE
+733 
-747 LINSDINGNIGNKI
+747 NKI
-761 YVDDSFLI
+761 I
-769 VDLYNDLYN
+769 
-778 IQGGFSTKYFDKY
+778 FSRNMITYDGY
-791 NDNKDIDKK
+791 R
-800 IFYIKNSYINEI
+800 YIKE
-812 IDKELRGL
+812 K
-820 DYTKDNMLSDI
+820 
-831 LEVLERS
+831 
-838 INISDVGVI
+838 
-847 ELAKICKDIFDKYTP
+847 
-862 NYDIRINNLFLL
+862 
-874 DSDESKEHF
+874 
-883 IVISYDNSFY
+883 
-893 SYNYNKQCFIKMSYD
+893 
-908 VITKNIKDN
+908 
-917 KIGIYKGEDF
+917 
-927 YCKESRL
+927 
-934 VL
+934 

>member
-114 SNIHYLIL
+114 GNIHYLIL
-122 FFLPFILLIIFRRK
+122 FFLPFILLIIFRK
-136 LDFDIKGNKKYLFG
+136 KIDLNIKENKKYLYS

-160 SYRLYINSTKNS
+160 SYRLYINSTKDNK
-172 SDISLYDLYYNTNN
+172 DISLYDLYYNTNN

-207 IFGFDDKVI
+207 IFGFEDKVI

-222 NDDNDELFVY
+222 ENNDEDLFVY
-232 DKNILDLNLDSDKL
+232 EKNNLDLDLSSNKL
-246 NKDIKK
+246 NKDIKE
-252 YIEDNPGTSKNK
+252 YIDNNPGTSKNK
-264 YSGMF
+264 YTGMF

-280 SYSEIGVDEERT
+280 SFSEIGIDKDRT
-292 PTLYKLTH
+292 PTLYKLTN
-300 NGFIFNNFY
+300 NGFIFDNFY

-331 STLTKWKSGENSFPY
+331 STLTKWKSGKNSFPY

-530 MKNINITKVGMP
+530 MKNISITKVGMP

-553 DIKYDS
+553 NIRYDS
-559 RLFAGSD
+559 RLLAGND

-580 SWITDSGRYNSLNG
+580 SWITDRGRYNSLNG
-594 KYNGDI
+594 KYSGDI
-600 DSDYISNINNNTKY
+600 DSDYISNINN
-614 INLSIDSFNSDVINY
+614 
-629 FLEYG
+629 
-634 KGYSYTDTIN
+634 
-644 NKNGFIYATYSMF
+644 
-657 KNSENIINGIINNI
+657 IIQ
-671 PSNLSNIEKVR
+671 
-682 YLYIALGKI
+682 
-691 LSADIN
+691 
-697 TMDNKNEKISFSSV
+697 
-711 SIINNIWGSITSG
+711 
-724 KTTSACISK
+724 
-733 LLMYLCSRIGIKSE
+733 
-747 LINSDINGNIGNKI
+747 NKI
-761 YVDDSFLI
+761 I
-769 VDLYNDLYN
+769 
-778 IQGGFSTKYFDKY
+778 FSRNMITYDGY
-791 NDNKDIDKK
+791 R
-800 IFYIKNSYINEI
+800 YIKE
-812 IDKELRGL
+812 K
-820 DYTKDNMLSDI
+820 
-831 LEVLERS
+831 
-838 INISDVGVI
+838 
-847 ELAKICKDIFDKYTP
+847 
-862 NYDIRINNLFLL
+862 
-874 DSDESKEHF
+874 
-883 IVISYDNSFY
+883 
-893 SYNYNKQCFIKMSYD
+893 
-908 VITKNIKDN
+908 
-917 KIGIYKGEDF
+917 
-927 YCKESRL
+927 
-934 VL
+934 

>member
-1 MKEIIKINL
+1 MKKIIKINL

-27 FDIYSKGEVLS
+27 FDIYSKSEVLS
-38 ILIYSLFVSFV
+38 ILIYSLFSSFI

-54 TIWSEKVNRIFGYII
+54 TVGSEKTNKIFSYII
-69 YFIFCFWF
+69 YFVLCFWF
-77 ALETIFKAFLQTFFS
+77 ALEAIFKSFLQTFFS

-114 SNIHYLIL
+114 GNIHYLIL
-122 FFLPFILLIIFRRK
+122 FFLPFILLIIFRK
-136 LDFDIKGNKKYLFG
+136 KIDLNIKENKKYLYS

-160 SYRLYINSTKNS
+160 SYRLYINSTKDNK
-172 SDISLYDLYYNTNN
+172 DISLYDLYYNTNN

-222 NDDNDELFVY
+222 ENNDEDLFVY
-232 DKNILDLNLDSDKL
+232 EKNNLDLDLSSNKL
-246 NKDIKK
+246 NKDIKE
-252 YIEDNPGTSKNK
+252 YIDNNPGTSKNK
-264 YSGMF
+264 YTGMF

-280 SYSEIGVDEERT
+280 SFSEIGIDKDRT
-292 PTLYKLTH
+292 PTLYKLTN
-300 NGFIFNNFY
+300 NGFIFDNFY

-331 STLTKWKSGENSFPY
+331 STLTKWKSGKNSFPY

-383 FKACNMGLNINCNMW
+383 FKACNMELDINCNMW

-580 SWITDSGRYNSLNG
+580 SWITDKGKYNSLNG
-594 KYNGDI
+594 KYSGDI
-600 DSDYISNINNNTKY
+600 DSDYINNINN
-614 INLSIDSFNSDVINY
+614 
-629 FLEYG
+629 
-634 KGYSYTDTIN
+634 
-644 NKNGFIYATYSMF
+644 
-657 KNSENIINGIINNI
+657 IIQ
-671 PSNLSNIEKVR
+671 
-682 YLYIALGKI
+682 
-691 LSADIN
+691 
-697 TMDNKNEKISFSSV
+697 
-711 SIINNIWGSITSG
+711 
-724 KTTSACISK
+724 
-733 LLMYLCSRIGIKSE
+733 
-747 LINSDINGNIGNKI
+747 NKI
-761 YVDDSFLI
+761 I
-769 VDLYNDLYN
+769 
-778 IQGGFSTKYFDKY
+778 FSRNMITYDGY
-791 NDNKDIDKK
+791 R
-800 IFYIKNSYINEI
+800 YIKE
-812 IDKELRGL
+812 K
-820 DYTKDNMLSDI
+820 
-831 LEVLERS
+831 
-838 INISDVGVI
+838 
-847 ELAKICKDIFDKYTP
+847 
-862 NYDIRINNLFLL
+862 
-874 DSDESKEHF
+874 
-883 IVISYDNSFY
+883 
-893 SYNYNKQCFIKMSYD
+893 
-908 VITKNIKDN
+908 
-917 KIGIYKGEDF
+917 
-927 YCKESRL
+927 
-934 VL
+934 

>member
-1 MKEIIKINL
+1 MKKIIKINL

-27 FDIYSKGEVLS
+27 FDIYSKSEVLS
-38 ILIYSLFVSFV
+38 ILIYSLFSSFI

-54 TIWSEKVNRIFGYII
+54 TVGSEKTNKIFSYII
-69 YFIFCFWF
+69 YFVLCFWF
-77 ALETIFKAFLQTFFS
+77 ALEAIFKSFLQTFFS

-114 SNIHYLIL
+114 GNIHYLIL
-122 FFLPFILLIIFRRK
+122 FFLPFILLIIFRK
-136 LDFDIKGNKKYLFG
+136 KIDLNIKENKKYLYS

-160 SYRLYINSTKNS
+160 SYRLYINSTKDNK
-172 SDISLYDLYYNTNN
+172 DISLYDLYYNTNN

-222 NDDNDELFVY
+222 ENNDEDLFVY
-232 DKNILDLNLDSDKL
+232 EKNNLDLDLSSNKL
-246 NKDIKK
+246 NKDIKE
-252 YIEDNPGTSKNK
+252 YIDNNPGTSKNK
-264 YSGMF
+264 YTGMF

-280 SYSEIGVDEERT
+280 SFSEIGIDKDRT
-292 PTLYKLTH
+292 PTLYKLTN
-300 NGFIFNNFY
+300 NGFIFDNFY

-331 STLTKWKSGENSFPY
+331 STLTKWKSGKNSFPY

-383 FKACNMGLNINCNMW
+383 FKACNMELDINCNMW

-431 DYTKEGNSIVS
+431 DYTKESNSIVS

-530 MKNINITKVGMP
+530 MKNISITKVGMP

-566 LLSNSEGMVILDNL
+566 LLSNNEGMVILDNL
-580 SWITDSGRYNSLNG
+580 SWITDKGKYNSLNG
-594 KYNGDI
+594 KYSGDI
-600 DSDYISNINNNTKY
+600 DSDYINNINN
-614 INLSIDSFNSDVINY
+614 
-629 FLEYG
+629 
-634 KGYSYTDTIN
+634 
-644 NKNGFIYATYSMF
+644 
-657 KNSENIINGIINNI
+657 IIQ
-671 PSNLSNIEKVR
+671 
-682 YLYIALGKI
+682 
-691 LSADIN
+691 
-697 TMDNKNEKISFSSV
+697 
-711 SIINNIWGSITSG
+711 
-724 KTTSACISK
+724 
-733 LLMYLCSRIGIKSE
+733 
-747 LINSDINGNIGNKI
+747 NKI
-761 YVDDSFLI
+761 I
-769 VDLYNDLYN
+769 
-778 IQGGFSTKYFDKY
+778 FSRNMITYDGY
-791 NDNKDIDKK
+791 R
-800 IFYIKNSYINEI
+800 YIKE
-812 IDKELRGL
+812 K
-820 DYTKDNMLSDI
+820 
-831 LEVLERS
+831 
-838 INISDVGVI
+838 
-847 ELAKICKDIFDKYTP
+847 
-862 NYDIRINNLFLL
+862 
-874 DSDESKEHF
+874 
-883 IVISYDNSFY
+883 
-893 SYNYNKQCFIKMSYD
+893 
-908 VITKNIKDN
+908 
-917 KIGIYKGEDF
+917 
-927 YCKESRL
+927 
-934 VL
+934 

>member
-1 MKEIIKINL
+1 MKKIIKINL

-27 FDIYSKGEVLS
+27 FDIYSKSEVLS
-38 ILIYSLFVSFV
+38 ILIYSLFSSFI

-54 TIWSEKVNRIFGYII
+54 TVGSEKTNKIFSYII
-69 YFIFCFWF
+69 YFVLCFWF
-77 ALETIFKAFLQTFFS
+77 ALEAIFKSFLQTFFS

-114 SNIHYLIL
+114 GNIHYLIL
-122 FFLPFILLIIFRRK
+122 FFLPFILLIIFRK
-136 LDFDIKGNKKYLFG
+136 KIDLNIKENKKYLYS

-160 SYRLYINSTKNS
+160 SYRLYINSTKDNK
-172 SDISLYDLYYNTNN
+172 DISLYDLYYNTNN

-207 IFGFDDKVI
+207 IFGFEDKVI

-222 NDDNDELFVY
+222 ENNDEDLFVY
-232 DKNILDLNLDSDKL
+232 EKNNLDLDLSSNKL
-246 NKDIKK
+246 NKDIKE
-252 YIEDNPGTSKNK
+252 YIDNNPGTSKNK
-264 YSGMF
+264 YTGMF

-280 SYSEIGVDEERT
+280 SFSEIGIDKDRT
-292 PTLYKLTH
+292 PTLYKLTN
-300 NGFIFNNFY
+300 NGFIFDNFY

-566 LLSNSEGMVILDNL
+566 LLSNSDGMVILDNL
-580 SWITDSGRYNSLNG
+580 SWITDKGKYNSLNN
-594 KYNGDI
+594 KHSDNL
-600 DSDYISNINNNTKY
+600 DSNYINNINNIIQNKIIFSRNMLTYNGYKY
-614 INLSIDSFNSDVINY
+614 I
-629 FLEYG
+629 
-634 KGYSYTDTIN
+634 
-644 NKNGFIYATYSMF
+644 
-657 KNSENIINGIINNI
+657 
-671 PSNLSNIEKVR
+671 
-682 YLYIALGKI
+682 
-691 LSADIN
+691 
-697 TMDNKNEKISFSSV
+697 
-711 SIINNIWGSITSG
+711 
-724 KTTSACISK
+724 
-733 LLMYLCSRIGIKSE
+733 
-747 LINSDINGNIGNKI
+747 
-761 YVDDSFLI
+761 
-769 VDLYNDLYN
+769 
-778 IQGGFSTKYFDKY
+778 
-791 NDNKDIDKK
+791 
-800 IFYIKNSYINEI
+800 
-812 IDKELRGL
+812 
-820 DYTKDNMLSDI
+820 
-831 LEVLERS
+831 
-838 INISDVGVI
+838 
-847 ELAKICKDIFDKYTP
+847 
-862 NYDIRINNLFLL
+862 
-874 DSDESKEHF
+874 
-883 IVISYDNSFY
+883 
-893 SYNYNKQCFIKMSYD
+893 
-908 VITKNIKDN
+908 
-917 KIGIYKGEDF
+917 
-927 YCKESRL
+927 KES
-934 VL
+934 

>member
-1 MKEIIKINL
+1 MKKIIKINL

-27 FDIYSKGEVLS
+27 FDIYSKSEVLS
-38 ILIYSLFVSFV
+38 ILIYSLFSSFI

-54 TIWSEKVNRIFGYII
+54 TVGSEKTNKIFSYII
-69 YFIFCFWF
+69 YFVLCFWF
-77 ALETIFKAFLQTFFS
+77 ALEAIFKSFLQTFFS

-114 SNIHYLIL
+114 GNIHYLIL
-122 FFLPFILLIIFRRK
+122 FFLPFILLIIFRK
-136 LDFDIKGNKKYLFG
+136 KIDLNIKENKKYLYS

-160 SYRLYINSTKNS
+160 SYRLYINSTKDNK
-172 SDISLYDLYYNTNN
+172 DISLYDLYYNTNN

-207 IFGFDDKVI
+207 IFGFEDKVI

-222 NDDNDELFVY
+222 ENNDEDLFVY
-232 DKNILDLNLDSDKL
+232 EKNNLDLDLSSNKL
-246 NKDIKK
+246 NKDIKE
-252 YIEDNPGTSKNK
+252 YIDNNPGTSKNK
-264 YSGMF
+264 YTGMF

-280 SYSEIGVDEERT
+280 SFSEIGIDKDRT
-292 PTLYKLTH
+292 PTLYKLTN
-300 NGFIFNNFY
+300 NGFIFDNFY

-331 STLTKWKSGENSFPY
+331 STLTKWKSGKNSFPY

-383 FKACNMGLNINCNMW
+383 FKACNMELDINCNMW

-431 DYTKEGNSIVS
+431 DYTKESNSIVS

-504 INELSSYKRDELFEI
+504 INELSSYNRDELFEI

-530 MKNINITKVGMP
+530 MKNISITKVGMP

-566 LLSNSEGMVILDNL
+566 LLSNNEGMVILDNL
-580 SWITDSGRYNSLNG
+580 SWITDKGKYNSLNG
-594 KYNGDI
+594 KYSGDI
-600 DSDYISNINNNTKY
+600 DSDYINNINN
-614 INLSIDSFNSDVINY
+614 
-629 FLEYG
+629 
-634 KGYSYTDTIN
+634 
-644 NKNGFIYATYSMF
+644 
-657 KNSENIINGIINNI
+657 IIQ
-671 PSNLSNIEKVR
+671 
-682 YLYIALGKI
+682 
-691 LSADIN
+691 
-697 TMDNKNEKISFSSV
+697 
-711 SIINNIWGSITSG
+711 
-724 KTTSACISK
+724 
-733 LLMYLCSRIGIKSE
+733 
-747 LINSDINGNIGNKI
+747 NKI
-761 YVDDSFLI
+761 I
-769 VDLYNDLYN
+769 
-778 IQGGFSTKYFDKY
+778 FSRNMITYDGY
-791 NDNKDIDKK
+791 R
-800 IFYIKNSYINEI
+800 YIKE
-812 IDKELRGL
+812 K
-820 DYTKDNMLSDI
+820 
-831 LEVLERS
+831 
-838 INISDVGVI
+838 
-847 ELAKICKDIFDKYTP
+847 
-862 NYDIRINNLFLL
+862 
-874 DSDESKEHF
+874 
-883 IVISYDNSFY
+883 
-893 SYNYNKQCFIKMSYD
+893 
-908 VITKNIKDN
+908 
-917 KIGIYKGEDF
+917 
-927 YCKESRL
+927 
-934 VL
+934 

>member
-1 MKEIIKINL
+1 MKKIIKINL

-27 FDIYSKGEVLS
+27 FDIYSKSEVLS
-38 ILIYSLFVSFV
+38 ILIYSLFSSFI

-54 TIWSEKVNRIFGYII
+54 TVGSEKTNKIFSYII
-69 YFIFCFWF
+69 YFVLCFWF
-77 ALETIFKAFLQTFFS
+77 ALEAIFKSFLQTFFS

-114 SNIHYLIL
+114 GNIHYLIL
-122 FFLPFILLIIFRRK
+122 FFLPFILLIIFRK
-136 LDFDIKGNKKYLFG
+136 KIDLNIKENKKYLYS

-160 SYRLYINSTKNS
+160 SYRLYINSTKDNK
-172 SDISLYDLYYNTNN
+172 DISLYDLYYNTNN

-207 IFGFDDKVI
+207 IFGFEDKVI

-222 NDDNDELFVY
+222 ENNDEDLFVY
-232 DKNILDLNLDSDKL
+232 EKNNLDLDLSSNKL
-246 NKDIKK
+246 NKDIKE
-252 YIEDNPGTSKNK
+252 YIDNNPGTSKNK
-264 YSGMF
+264 YTGMF

-280 SYSEIGVDEERT
+280 SFSEIGIDKDRT
-292 PTLYKLTH
+292 PTLYKLTN
-300 NGFIFNNFY
+300 NGFIFDNFY

-331 STLTKWKSGENSFPY
+331 STLTKWKSGKNSFPY

-383 FKACNMGLNINCNMW
+383 FKACNMELDINCNMW

-431 DYTKEGNSIVS
+431 DYTKESNSIVS

-530 MKNINITKVGMP
+530 MKNISITKVGMP

-566 LLSNSEGMVILDNL
+566 LLSNNEGMVILDNL
-580 SWITDSGRYNSLNG
+580 SWITDKGKYKSLNG
-594 KYNGDI
+594 KYSGDI
-600 DSDYISNINNNTKY
+600 DSDYINNINN
-614 INLSIDSFNSDVINY
+614 
-629 FLEYG
+629 
-634 KGYSYTDTIN
+634 
-644 NKNGFIYATYSMF
+644 
-657 KNSENIINGIINNI
+657 IIQ
-671 PSNLSNIEKVR
+671 
-682 YLYIALGKI
+682 
-691 LSADIN
+691 
-697 TMDNKNEKISFSSV
+697 
-711 SIINNIWGSITSG
+711 
-724 KTTSACISK
+724 
-733 LLMYLCSRIGIKSE
+733 
-747 LINSDINGNIGNKI
+747 NKI
-761 YVDDSFLI
+761 I
-769 VDLYNDLYN
+769 
-778 IQGGFSTKYFDKY
+778 FSRNMITYDGY
-791 NDNKDIDKK
+791 R
-800 IFYIKNSYINEI
+800 YIKE
-812 IDKELRGL
+812 K
-820 DYTKDNMLSDI
+820 
-831 LEVLERS
+831 
-838 INISDVGVI
+838 
-847 ELAKICKDIFDKYTP
+847 
-862 NYDIRINNLFLL
+862 
-874 DSDESKEHF
+874 
-883 IVISYDNSFY
+883 
-893 SYNYNKQCFIKMSYD
+893 
-908 VITKNIKDN
+908 
-917 KIGIYKGEDF
+917 
-927 YCKESRL
+927 
-934 VL
+934 

>member
-1 MKEIIKINL
+1 MKKIIKINL

-27 FDIYSKGEVLS
+27 FDIYSKSEVLS
-38 ILIYSLFVSFV
+38 ILIYSLFSSFI

-54 TIWSEKVNRIFGYII
+54 TVGSEKTNKIFSYII
-69 YFIFCFWF
+69 YFVLCFWF
-77 ALETIFKAFLQTFFS
+77 ALEAIFKSFLQTFFS

-114 SNIHYLIL
+114 GNIHYLIL
-122 FFLPFILLIIFRRK
+122 FFLPFILLIIFRK
-136 LDFDIKGNKKYLFG
+136 KIDLNIKENKKYLYS
-150 YIILIPLSFL
+150 YIILISLSFL
-160 SYRLYINSTKNS
+160 SYRLYINSTKDNK
-172 SDISLYDLYYNTNN
+172 DISLYDLYYNTNN

-207 IFGFDDKVI
+207 IFGFEDKVI

-222 NDDNDELFVY
+222 ENNDEDLFVY
-232 DKNILDLNLDSDKL
+232 EKNNLDLDLSSNKL
-246 NKDIKK
+246 NKDIKE
-252 YIEDNPGTSKNK
+252 YIDNNPGTSKNK
-264 YSGMF
+264 YTGMF

-280 SYSEIGVDEERT
+280 SFSEIGIDKDRT
-292 PTLYKLTH
+292 PTLYKLTN
-300 NGFIFNNFY
+300 NGFIFDNFY

-331 STLTKWKSGENSFPY
+331 STLTKWKSGKNSFPY

-431 DYTKEGNSIVS
+431 DYTKESNSIVS

-519 NHNALIIYNSS
+519 NHNSLVIYNSA
-530 MKNINITKVGMP
+530 MKNVNISKTGMP

-553 DIKYDS
+553 NIRYDS

-566 LLSNSEGMVILDNL
+566 LLSNNEGMVILDNL
-580 SWITDSGRYNSLNG
+580 SWITDKGKYNSLNG
-594 KYNGDI
+594 KYSGDI
-600 DSDYISNINNNTKY
+600 DSDYINNINN
-614 INLSIDSFNSDVINY
+614 
-629 FLEYG
+629 
-634 KGYSYTDTIN
+634 
-644 NKNGFIYATYSMF
+644 
-657 KNSENIINGIINNI
+657 IIQ
-671 PSNLSNIEKVR
+671 
-682 YLYIALGKI
+682 
-691 LSADIN
+691 
-697 TMDNKNEKISFSSV
+697 
-711 SIINNIWGSITSG
+711 
-724 KTTSACISK
+724 
-733 LLMYLCSRIGIKSE
+733 
-747 LINSDINGNIGNKI
+747 NKI
-761 YVDDSFLI
+761 I
-769 VDLYNDLYN
+769 
-778 IQGGFSTKYFDKY
+778 FSRNMITYDGY
-791 NDNKDIDKK
+791 R
-800 IFYIKNSYINEI
+800 YIKE
-812 IDKELRGL
+812 K
-820 DYTKDNMLSDI
+820 
-831 LEVLERS
+831 
-838 INISDVGVI
+838 
-847 ELAKICKDIFDKYTP
+847 
-862 NYDIRINNLFLL
+862 
-874 DSDESKEHF
+874 
-883 IVISYDNSFY
+883 
-893 SYNYNKQCFIKMSYD
+893 
-908 VITKNIKDN
+908 
-917 KIGIYKGEDF
+917 
-927 YCKESRL
+927 
-934 VL
+934 

>member
-1 MKEIIKINL
+1 MKKIIKINL

-27 FDIYSKGEVLS
+27 FDIYSKSEVLS
-38 ILIYSLFVSFV
+38 ILIYSLFSSFI

-54 TIWSEKVNRIFGYII
+54 TVGSEKTNKIFSYII
-69 YFIFCFWF
+69 YFVLCFWF
-77 ALETIFKAFLQTFFS
+77 ALEAIFKSFLQTFFS

-114 SNIHYLIL
+114 GNIHYLIL
-122 FFLPFILLIIFRRK
+122 FFLPFILLIIFRK
-136 LDFDIKGNKKYLFG
+136 KIDLNIKENKKYLYS

-160 SYRLYINSTKNS
+160 SYRLYINSTKDNK
-172 SDISLYDLYYNTNN
+172 DISLYDLYYNTNN

-207 IFGFDDKVI
+207 IFGFEDKVI

-222 NDDNDELFVY
+222 ENNDEDLFVY
-232 DKNILDLNLDSDKL
+232 EKNNLDLDLSSNKL
-246 NKDIKK
+246 NKDIKE
-252 YIEDNPGTSKNK
+252 YINNNPGTSKNK
-264 YSGMF
+264 YTGMF

-280 SYSEIGVDEERT
+280 SFSEIGIDKDRT
-292 PTLYKLTH
+292 PTLYKLTN
-300 NGFIFNNFY
+300 NGFIFDNFY

-331 STLTKWKSGENSFPY
+331 STLTKWKSGKNSFPY

-383 FKACNMGLNINCNMW
+383 FKACNMELDINCNMW

-519 NHNALIIYNSS
+519 NHNALIIYNSN

-580 SWITDSGRYNSLNG
+580 SWITDRGRYNSLNG
-594 KYNGDI
+594 KYSGDI
-600 DSDYISNINNNTKY
+600 DSDYISNINN
-614 INLSIDSFNSDVINY
+614 
-629 FLEYG
+629 
-634 KGYSYTDTIN
+634 
-644 NKNGFIYATYSMF
+644 
-657 KNSENIINGIINNI
+657 IIQ
-671 PSNLSNIEKVR
+671 
-682 YLYIALGKI
+682 
-691 LSADIN
+691 
-697 TMDNKNEKISFSSV
+697 
-711 SIINNIWGSITSG
+711 
-724 KTTSACISK
+724 
-733 LLMYLCSRIGIKSE
+733 
-747 LINSDINGNIGNKI
+747 NKI
-761 YVDDSFLI
+761 IFSRNMITYDD
-769 VDLYNDLYN
+769 YR
-778 IQGGFSTKYFDKY
+778 
-791 NDNKDIDKK
+791 
-800 IFYIKNSYINEI
+800 YIKE
-812 IDKELRGL
+812 K
-820 DYTKDNMLSDI
+820 
-831 LEVLERS
+831 
-838 INISDVGVI
+838 
-847 ELAKICKDIFDKYTP
+847 
-862 NYDIRINNLFLL
+862 
-874 DSDESKEHF
+874 
-883 IVISYDNSFY
+883 
-893 SYNYNKQCFIKMSYD
+893 
-908 VITKNIKDN
+908 
-917 KIGIYKGEDF
+917 
-927 YCKESRL
+927 
-934 VL
+934 

>member
-1 MKEIIKINL
+1 MKKIIKINL

-27 FDIYSKGEVLS
+27 FDIYSKSEVLS
-38 ILIYSLFVSFV
+38 ILIYSLFSSFI

-54 TIWSEKVNRIFGYII
+54 TVGSEKTNKIFSYII
-69 YFIFCFWF
+69 YFVLCFWF
-77 ALETIFKAFLQTFFS
+77 ALEAIFKSFLQTFFS

-114 SNIHYLIL
+114 GNIHYLIL
-122 FFLPFILLIIFRRK
+122 FFLPFILLIIFRK
-136 LDFDIKGNKKYLFG
+136 KIDLNIKENKKYLYS

-160 SYRLYINSTKNS
+160 SYRLYINSTKDNK
-172 SDISLYDLYYNTNN
+172 DISLYDLYYNTNN

-207 IFGFDDKVI
+207 IFGFEDKVI

-222 NDDNDELFVY
+222 ENNDEDLFVY
-232 DKNILDLNLDSDKL
+232 EKNNLDLDLSSNKL
-246 NKDIKK
+246 NKDIKE
-252 YIEDNPGTSKNK
+252 YIDNNPGTSKNK
-264 YSGMF
+264 YTGMF

-280 SYSEIGVDEERT
+280 SFSEIGIDKDRT
-292 PTLYKLTH
+292 PTLYKLTN
-300 NGFIFNNFY
+300 NGFIFDNFY

-331 STLTKWKSGENSFPY
+331 STLTKWKSGKNSFPY

-431 DYTKEGNSIVS
+431 DYTKESNSIVS

-519 NHNALIIYNSS
+519 NHNALIIYNSN

-580 SWITDSGRYNSLNG
+580 SWITDRGRYNSLNG
-594 KYNGDI
+594 KYSGDI
-600 DSDYISNINNNTKY
+600 DSDYISNINN
-614 INLSIDSFNSDVINY
+614 
-629 FLEYG
+629 
-634 KGYSYTDTIN
+634 
-644 NKNGFIYATYSMF
+644 
-657 KNSENIINGIINNI
+657 IIQ
-671 PSNLSNIEKVR
+671 
-682 YLYIALGKI
+682 
-691 LSADIN
+691 
-697 TMDNKNEKISFSSV
+697 
-711 SIINNIWGSITSG
+711 
-724 KTTSACISK
+724 
-733 LLMYLCSRIGIKSE
+733 
-747 LINSDINGNIGNKI
+747 NKI
-761 YVDDSFLI
+761 I
-769 VDLYNDLYN
+769 
-778 IQGGFSTKYFDKY
+778 FSRNMITYDGY
-791 NDNKDIDKK
+791 R
-800 IFYIKNSYINEI
+800 YIKE
-812 IDKELRGL
+812 K
-820 DYTKDNMLSDI
+820 
-831 LEVLERS
+831 
-838 INISDVGVI
+838 
-847 ELAKICKDIFDKYTP
+847 
-862 NYDIRINNLFLL
+862 
-874 DSDESKEHF
+874 
-883 IVISYDNSFY
+883 
-893 SYNYNKQCFIKMSYD
+893 
-908 VITKNIKDN
+908 
-917 KIGIYKGEDF
+917 
-927 YCKESRL
+927 
-934 VL
+934 

>member
-1 MKEIIKINL
+1 MKKIIKINL

-27 FDIYSKGEVLS
+27 FDIYSKSEVLS
-38 ILIYSLFVSFV
+38 ILIYSLFSSFI

-54 TIWSEKVNRIFGYII
+54 TVGSEKTNKIFSYII
-69 YFIFCFWF
+69 YFVLCFWF
-77 ALETIFKAFLQTFFS
+77 ALEAIFKSFLQTFFS

-114 SNIHYLIL
+114 GNIHYLIL
-122 FFLPFILLIIFRRK
+122 FFLPFILLIIFRK
-136 LDFDIKGNKKYLFG
+136 KIDLNIKENKKYLYS

-160 SYRLYINSTKNS
+160 SYRLYINSTKDNK
-172 SDISLYDLYYNTNN
+172 DISLYDLYYNTNN

-207 IFGFDDKVI
+207 IFGFEDKVI

-222 NDDNDELFVY
+222 ENNDEDLFVY
-232 DKNILDLNLDSDKL
+232 EKNNLDLDLSSNKL
-246 NKDIKK
+246 NKDIKE
-252 YIEDNPGTSKNK
+252 YIDNNPGTSKNK
-264 YSGMF
+264 YTGMF

-280 SYSEIGVDEERT
+280 SFSEIGIDKDRT
-292 PTLYKLTH
+292 PTLYKLTN
-300 NGFIFNNFY
+300 NGFIFDNFY

-331 STLTKWKSGENSFPY
+331 STLTKWKSGKNSFPY

-383 FKACNMGLNINCNMW
+383 FKACNMELDINCNMW

-530 MKNINITKVGMP
+530 MKNISITKVGMP

-580 SWITDSGRYNSLNG
+580 SWITDRGRYNSLNG
-594 KYNGDI
+594 KYSGDI
-600 DSDYISNINNNTKY
+600 DSDYISNINN
-614 INLSIDSFNSDVINY
+614 
-629 FLEYG
+629 
-634 KGYSYTDTIN
+634 
-644 NKNGFIYATYSMF
+644 
-657 KNSENIINGIINNI
+657 IIQ
-671 PSNLSNIEKVR
+671 
-682 YLYIALGKI
+682 
-691 LSADIN
+691 
-697 TMDNKNEKISFSSV
+697 
-711 SIINNIWGSITSG
+711 
-724 KTTSACISK
+724 
-733 LLMYLCSRIGIKSE
+733 
-747 LINSDINGNIGNKI
+747 NKI
-761 YVDDSFLI
+761 I
-769 VDLYNDLYN
+769 
-778 IQGGFSTKYFDKY
+778 FSRNMITYDGY
-791 NDNKDIDKK
+791 R
-800 IFYIKNSYINEI
+800 YIKE
-812 IDKELRGL
+812 K
-820 DYTKDNMLSDI
+820 
-831 LEVLERS
+831 
-838 INISDVGVI
+838 
-847 ELAKICKDIFDKYTP
+847 
-862 NYDIRINNLFLL
+862 
-874 DSDESKEHF
+874 
-883 IVISYDNSFY
+883 
-893 SYNYNKQCFIKMSYD
+893 
-908 VITKNIKDN
+908 
-917 KIGIYKGEDF
+917 
-927 YCKESRL
+927 
-934 VL
+934 

>member
-114 SNIHYLIL
+114 GNIHYLIL
-122 FFLPFILLIIFRRK
+122 FFLPFILLIIFRK
-136 LDFDIKGNKKYLFG
+136 KIDLNIKENKKYLYS

-160 SYRLYINSTKNS
+160 SYRLYINSTKDNK
-172 SDISLYDLYYNTNN
+172 DISLYDLYYNTNN

-207 IFGFDDKVI
+207 IFGFEDKVI

-222 NDDNDELFVY
+222 ENNDEDLFVY
-232 DKNILDLNLDSDKL
+232 EKNNLDLDLSSNKL
-246 NKDIKK
+246 NKDIKE
-252 YIEDNPGTSKNK
+252 YIDNNPGTSKNK
-264 YSGMF
+264 YTGMF

-280 SYSEIGVDEERT
+280 SFSEIGIDKDRT
-292 PTLYKLTH
+292 PTLYKLTN
-300 NGFIFNNFY
+300 NGFIFDNFY

-346 GLATTFKEKGYN
+346 GLATVFKEKGYN

-431 DYTKEGNSIVS
+431 DYTKESNSIVS

-519 NHNALIIYNSS
+519 NHNALIIYNSN

-580 SWITDSGRYNSLNG
+580 SWITDRGRYNSLNG
-594 KYNGDI
+594 KYSGDI
-600 DSDYISNINNNTKY
+600 DSDYISNINN
-614 INLSIDSFNSDVINY
+614 
-629 FLEYG
+629 
-634 KGYSYTDTIN
+634 
-644 NKNGFIYATYSMF
+644 
-657 KNSENIINGIINNI
+657 IIQ
-671 PSNLSNIEKVR
+671 
-682 YLYIALGKI
+682 
-691 LSADIN
+691 
-697 TMDNKNEKISFSSV
+697 
-711 SIINNIWGSITSG
+711 
-724 KTTSACISK
+724 
-733 LLMYLCSRIGIKSE
+733 
-747 LINSDINGNIGNKI
+747 NKI
-761 YVDDSFLI
+761 IFSRNMITYDD
-769 VDLYNDLYN
+769 YR
-778 IQGGFSTKYFDKY
+778 
-791 NDNKDIDKK
+791 
-800 IFYIKNSYINEI
+800 YIKE
-812 IDKELRGL
+812 K
-820 DYTKDNMLSDI
+820 
-831 LEVLERS
+831 
-838 INISDVGVI
+838 
-847 ELAKICKDIFDKYTP
+847 
-862 NYDIRINNLFLL
+862 
-874 DSDESKEHF
+874 
-883 IVISYDNSFY
+883 
-893 SYNYNKQCFIKMSYD
+893 
-908 VITKNIKDN
+908 
-917 KIGIYKGEDF
+917 
-927 YCKESRL
+927 
-934 VL
+934 

>member
-1 MKEIIKINL
+1 MKKIIKINL

-27 FDIYSKGEVLS
+27 FDIYSKSEVLS
-38 ILIYSLFVSFV
+38 ILIYSLFSSFI

-54 TIWSEKVNRIFGYII
+54 TVGSEKTNKIFSYII
-69 YFIFCFWF
+69 YFVLCFWF
-77 ALETIFKAFLQTFFS
+77 ALEAIFKSFLQTFFS

-114 SNIHYLIL
+114 GNIHYLIL
-122 FFLPFILLIIFRRK
+122 FFLPFILLIIFRK
-136 LDFDIKGNKKYLFG
+136 KIDLNIKENKKYLYS

-160 SYRLYINSTKNS
+160 SYRLYINSTKDNK
-172 SDISLYDLYYNTNN
+172 DISLYDLYYNTNN

-207 IFGFDDKVI
+207 IFGFEDKVI

-222 NDDNDELFVY
+222 ENNDEDLFVY
-232 DKNILDLNLDSDKL
+232 EKNNLDLDLSSNKL
-246 NKDIKK
+246 NKDIKE
-252 YIEDNPGTSKNK
+252 YIDNNPGTSKNK
-264 YSGMF
+264 YTGMF

-280 SYSEIGVDEERT
+280 SFSEIGIDKDRT
-292 PTLYKLTH
+292 PTLYKLTN
-300 NGFIFNNFY
+300 NGFIFDNFY

-346 GLATTFKEKGYN
+346 GLATVFKEKGYN

-530 MKNINITKVGMP
+530 MKNISITKVGMP

-566 LLSNSEGMVILDNL
+566 LLSNNEGMVILDNL
-580 SWITDSGRYNSLNG
+580 SWITDKGKYNSLNG
-594 KYNGDI
+594 KYSGDI
-600 DSDYISNINNNTKY
+600 DSDYINNINN
-614 INLSIDSFNSDVINY
+614 
-629 FLEYG
+629 
-634 KGYSYTDTIN
+634 
-644 NKNGFIYATYSMF
+644 
-657 KNSENIINGIINNI
+657 IIQ
-671 PSNLSNIEKVR
+671 
-682 YLYIALGKI
+682 
-691 LSADIN
+691 
-697 TMDNKNEKISFSSV
+697 
-711 SIINNIWGSITSG
+711 
-724 KTTSACISK
+724 
-733 LLMYLCSRIGIKSE
+733 
-747 LINSDINGNIGNKI
+747 NKI
-761 YVDDSFLI
+761 I
-769 VDLYNDLYN
+769 
-778 IQGGFSTKYFDKY
+778 FSRNMITYDGY
-791 NDNKDIDKK
+791 R
-800 IFYIKNSYINEI
+800 YIKE
-812 IDKELRGL
+812 K
-820 DYTKDNMLSDI
+820 
-831 LEVLERS
+831 
-838 INISDVGVI
+838 
-847 ELAKICKDIFDKYTP
+847 
-862 NYDIRINNLFLL
+862 
-874 DSDESKEHF
+874 
-883 IVISYDNSFY
+883 
-893 SYNYNKQCFIKMSYD
+893 
-908 VITKNIKDN
+908 
-917 KIGIYKGEDF
+917 
-927 YCKESRL
+927 
-934 VL
+934 

>member
-1 MKEIIKINL
+1 MKKIIKINL

-27 FDIYSKGEVLS
+27 FDIYSKSEVLS
-38 ILIYSLFVSFV
+38 ILIYSLFSSFI

-54 TIWSEKVNRIFGYII
+54 TVGSEKTNKIFSYII
-69 YFIFCFWF
+69 YFVLCFWF
-77 ALETIFKAFLQTFFS
+77 SLEAIFKSFLQTFFS

-114 SNIHYLIL
+114 GNIHYLIL
-122 FFLPFILLIIFRRK
+122 FFLPFILLIIFRK
-136 LDFDIKGNKKYLFG
+136 KIDLNIKENKKYLYS

-160 SYRLYINSTKNS
+160 SYRLYINSTKDNK
-172 SDISLYDLYYNTNN
+172 DISLYDLYYNTNN

-232 DKNILDLNLDSDKL
+232 DKNILDLDLDSDKL

-280 SYSEIGVDEERT
+280 SFSEIGIDKDRT
-292 PTLYKLTH
+292 PTLYKLTN
-300 NGFIFNNFY
+300 NGFIFDNFY

-530 MKNINITKVGMP
+530 MKNISITKVGMP

-566 LLSNSEGMVILDNL
+566 LLSNNEGMVILDNL
-580 SWITDSGRYNSLNG
+580 SWITDKGKYNSLNG
-594 KYNGDI
+594 KYSGDI
-600 DSDYISNINNNTKY
+600 DSDYINNINN
-614 INLSIDSFNSDVINY
+614 
-629 FLEYG
+629 
-634 KGYSYTDTIN
+634 
-644 NKNGFIYATYSMF
+644 
-657 KNSENIINGIINNI
+657 IIQ
-671 PSNLSNIEKVR
+671 
-682 YLYIALGKI
+682 
-691 LSADIN
+691 
-697 TMDNKNEKISFSSV
+697 
-711 SIINNIWGSITSG
+711 
-724 KTTSACISK
+724 
-733 LLMYLCSRIGIKSE
+733 
-747 LINSDINGNIGNKI
+747 NKI
-761 YVDDSFLI
+761 I
-769 VDLYNDLYN
+769 
-778 IQGGFSTKYFDKY
+778 FSRNMITYDGY
-791 NDNKDIDKK
+791 R
-800 IFYIKNSYINEI
+800 YIKE
-812 IDKELRGL
+812 K
-820 DYTKDNMLSDI
+820 
-831 LEVLERS
+831 
-838 INISDVGVI
+838 
-847 ELAKICKDIFDKYTP
+847 
-862 NYDIRINNLFLL
+862 
-874 DSDESKEHF
+874 
-883 IVISYDNSFY
+883 
-893 SYNYNKQCFIKMSYD
+893 
-908 VITKNIKDN
+908 
-917 KIGIYKGEDF
+917 
-927 YCKESRL
+927 
-934 VL
+934 